1 MRKQLLLMLSL
12 LLYAVGMAAQQPDWG
27 YNPNAYPDEHVIYV
41 GLVDDQGSAVQS
53 FNENTYLGAF
63 IDGEC
68 RGLAKVSQKS
78 VSDTKTIY
86 YFALRVKGS
95 DTDNGK
101 AISFRLSVPGANTS
115 YIYNDL
121 QPAADAVTYTN
132 KKTTGT
138 LSDLFP
144 LKFIQPLYYAFT
156 QETVSVKVG
165 EQLNLLDY
173 ITFEPANAN
182 IPELNWNM
190 YDESWR
196 ENVNIEG
203 NKLTA
208 IKSTGKYGAVG
219 IFPKLWDMKN
229 TGDHTS
235 INVRVIQ
242 PATSIELRDEYKNG
256 ITVNLGDTAA
266 LNTVLRSGYTT
277 SPADCNEELTWKSS
291 DETALLPMIGSDIG
305 KFNPVKA
312 GTYTMTLS
320 GENAS
325 VDLKVTVIKPVE
337 YINPVGTVKVI
348 KMYVG
353 ENLLDILPSGYKVMP
368 EDAADRSVRYE
379 VNQSYSDQGVY
390 EDGDGA
396 YKYTDIFGNLYF
408 NEGDEMIAL
417 KSGRVRVT
425 IRSVQNPQASCEY
438 EVIVKD
444 GPTSITFKQEEM
456 TFLLPI
462 KDTDKSDISEDIRNN
477 IIMTPS
483 WPKYDENESY
493 DKRSTLL
500 YIQFV
505 KDVTS
510 DTEVITLDYDFTEDK
525 LSASIVNAGRGSV
538 GVIYLS
544 ERTVASEEGLKNEE
558 VEIMKKFSVVVMESL
573 KGFNVDNYVEMVSTE
588 TRDFVLTPDPVG
600 AEVDPSR
607 VEVTITPNSYLPE
620 EWKSMVE
627 IVPTD
632 ESKLNYTIIP
642 HSVGR
647 ATISVKLDGV
657 EVATSNVLIGQRYMQ
672 KAGWKWTS
680 FYAGGV
686 RWNSPEYELGN
697 VVEEIRSEDALLHN
711 DPEYGY
717 FGDLNSLGTGTCYKI
732 KVKEEEPGL
741 LDLRI
746 MYTGAYEDMQTHRQI
761 VPMWNWLGN
770 PYQYDHDINSVFST
784 EDSNAN
790 NFNVGDRIVSK
801 DDGFAEY
808 NGEKWTGTL
817 ITLHAG
823 LGYMYFNAGSENVD
837 MEYQRESLMPQGT
850 PVMNAPQHKQ
860 SVWTYNSAPFADNMT
875 IVADLGNDYS
885 AERFTVGAFVGD
897 ECRGEGEMI
906 DGKCFITVHAD
917 KGETIS
923 FKLHDAVSGEM
934 RTINEQMPFA
944 KMAGSLRAPQ
954 RLTVGGIVT
963 GITSADIASSGIA
976 IVDGQITV
984 QGMDVADIIVCN
996 ASGAVVSTGETTV
1009 AGLPSGVYV
1018 VKVKTKDG
1026 KTVTKKLVK

>member
-1 MRKQLLLMLSL
+1 MLSL

-41 GLVDDQGSAVQS
+41 GLVDDKGSAVQS
-53 FNENTYLGAF
+53 FNANTYLGAF

-68 RGLAKVSQKS
+68 RGIAEVSQKS

-101 AISFRLSVPGANTS
+101 AISFRLSIPGTNMS

-121 QPAADAVTYTN
+121 KPAANAVTYTN

-138 LSDLFP
+138 LSALYP
-144 LKFIQPLYYAFT
+144 LTFIQSWVCGYT
-156 QETVSVKVG
+156 QTFVSVKVG
-165 EQLNLLDY
+165 EEINLLDY
-173 ITFEPANAN
+173 LKFTPENAN
-182 IPELNWNM
+182 IPELIWGINRNH
-190 YDESWR
+190 R
-196 ENVNIEG
+196 EYVTITG
-203 NKLTA
+203 NTLKAL
-208 IKSTGKYGAVG
+208 KSTKFVGAATVSA
-219 IFPKLWDMKN
+219 KLKDFTFSSENQSLKI
-229 TGDHTS
+229 T
-235 INVRVIQ
+235 VIQ
-242 PATSIELRDEYKNG
+242 PATSIELLDEYKNG
-256 ITVNLGDTAA
+256 ITVNLGDTSV
-266 LNTVLRSGYTT
+266 LNTVLHKCFNIL
-277 SPADCNEELTWKSS
+277 PEDCNEKMWWKSN
-291 DETALLPMIGSDIG
+291 DETAIRPMEGNDIG
-305 KFNPVKA
+305 KFEPVKT
-312 GTYTMTLS
+312 GTYTMTLG
-320 GENAS
+320 GEKAS

-337 YINPVGTVKVI
+337 YIEMVGSVKTI
-348 KMYVG
+348 KMFVG
-353 ENLLDILPSGYKVMP
+353 ENLLNILPSGYKVMP
-368 EDAADRSVRYE
+368 EDATDRSVHYE
-379 VNQSYSDQGVY
+379 VNQSFSDQGVY

-396 YKYTDIFGNLYF
+396 YKYTDIFGDLYF
-408 NEGDEMIAL
+408 NECDEMIAL
-417 KSGRVRVT
+417 KPGRVRVT
-425 IRSVQNPQASCEY
+425 INSTQNSRAYCEY
-438 EVIVKD
+438 EVIVKR
-444 GPTSITFKQEEM
+444 GPTNITFKQEEM
-456 TFLLPI
+456 TFLMPR
-462 KDTDKSDISEDIRNN
+462 KDTDKWDISEDIRNN

-483 WPKYDENESY
+483 WPKYEEYESY
-493 DKRSTLL
+493 DIAQSNLDISSLTDA
-500 YIQFV
+500 V
-505 KDVTS
+505 KLS
-510 DTEVITLDYDFTEDK
+510 YDFKKDII
-525 LSASIVNAGRGSV
+525 SASIVKV
-538 GVIYLS
+538 GEGWIDISYSS
-544 ERTVASEEGLKNEE
+544 ERTIATEEGLQNDEYR
-558 VEIMKKFSVVVMESL
+558 ISNHFNITILESL
-573 KGFNVDNYVEMVSTE
+573 KGFKVDEYVEMVSTE
-588 TRDFVLTPDPVG
+588 TRDFVLTPDPVD

-607 VEVTITPNSYLPE
+607 VEVTIVDASVPE
-620 EWKSMVE
+620 MWKSIVE

-632 ESKLNYTIIP
+632 ETMLNYTIRP

-657 EVATSNVLIGQRYMQ
+657 EVATSYVGIGQRYMQ

-680 FYAGGV
+680 LYSGGV
-686 RWNSPEYELGN
+686 SWNSPEYELGN

-717 FGDLNSLGTGTCYKI
+717 FGDLNRLEPGTCYKI

-741 LDLRI
+741 LNLRI
-746 MYTGAYEDMQTHRQI
+746 YPGGYEDMRPYRQI

-784 EDSNAN
+784 EDANAN
-790 NFNVGDRIVSK
+790 KFNVGDRIVSK
-801 DDGFAEY
+801 DNGFAEY

-817 ITLHAG
+817 TTLHAG
-823 LGYMYFNAGSENVD
+823 LGYMYFNAASDTIN
-837 MEYQRESLMPQGT
+837 MELKYEWNMPQGT

-963 GITSADIASSGIA
+963 GITAADIASSGIA
-976 IVDGQITV
+976 VVDGQITV
-984 QGMDVADIIVCN
+984 QGMDVADVIVCN

>member
-1 MRKQLLLMLSL
+1 
-12 LLYAVGMAAQQPDWG
+12 MAAQQPDWG

-41 GLVDDQGSAVQS
+41 GLTEGSLDNCGQKELP
-53 FNENTYLGAF
+53 ENTYLGAF

-68 RGLAKVSQKS
+68 RGLAKVQKKSLS
-78 VSDTKTIY
+78 VALTIN
-86 YFALRVKGS
+86 YFPLRVKG
-95 DTDNGK
+95 DTNDEGK
-101 AISFRLSVPGANTS
+101 AISFRLLYPGGQLS
-115 YIYNDL
+115 YVYDL

-144 LKFIQPLYYAFT
+144 LKFIQPLYYGFT

-165 EQLNLLDY
+165 EQINLLDY

-190 YDESWR
+190 YEES
-196 ENVNIEG
+196 ENVIIEG

-208 IKSTGKYGAVG
+208 IKSTGKYGSVG
-219 IFPKLWDMKN
+219 VFPKLWDMKN
-229 TGDHTS
+229 TGQYSD
-235 INVRVIQ
+235 INIRVIQ

-277 SPADCNEELTWKSS
+277 APADCNEELTWKSS
-291 DETALLPMIGSDIG
+291 DETAILPMIGSDIG
-305 KFNPVKA
+305 KFNPVKT

-337 YINPVGTVKVI
+337 YINPVGRVKEI
-348 KMYVG
+348 KMYIG
-353 ENLLDILPSGYKVMP
+353 DNLLSILPSGYKVMP
-368 EDAADRSVRYE
+368 EDATDRSVHYE
-379 VNQSYSDQGVY
+379 VLPSYNKNQEFKYNEIL
-390 EDGDGA
+390 EDNGSEG
-396 YKYTDIFGNLYF
+396 IFARKPGRAR
-408 NEGDEMIAL
+408 IAII
-417 KSGRVRVT
+417 SN
-425 IRSVQNPQASCEY
+425 QNPQASCTY

-444 GPTSITFKQEEM
+444 GPTNITFKQEEM
-456 TFLLPI
+456 TFLMPI
-462 KDTDKSDISEDIRNN
+462 KDTDKWDISEDIRNN

-483 WPKYDENESY
+483 WPKYEEYESY
-493 DKRSTLL
+493 DIAQSNLDISSLTDAVKL
-500 YIQFV
+500 Y
-505 KDVTS
+505 
-510 DTEVITLDYDFTEDK
+510 YDFKKDS
-525 LSASIVNAGRGSV
+525 LSASVVKV
-538 GVIYLS
+538 GEGWIDISYSS
-544 ERTVASEEGLKNEE
+544 ERTIATEEGLRNDEY
-558 VEIMKKFSVVVMESL
+558 EISNHFHVTILESL
-573 KGFNVDNYVEMVSTE
+573 KGFKVDGYVDMVSTE

-607 VEVTITPNSYLPE
+607 VEVTITPNTYVSE
-620 EWKSMVE
+620 EWKSIVE
-627 IVPTD
+627 IEPTD
-632 ESKLNYTIIP
+632 ETMLNYTIKP

-647 ATISVKLDGV
+647 ATISVKLDGE
-657 EVATSNVLIGQRYMQ
+657 EVATSYVSIGQRYMQ

-680 FYAGGV
+680 FYGGGV

-717 FGDLNSLGTGTCYKI
+717 FGDIYSLETGECYKI

-746 MYTGAYEDMQTHRQI
+746 MYTGGYEDMRTHRQI

-784 EDSNAN
+784 EDAYAN
-790 NFNVGDRIVSK
+790 KFNVGDRIVSK

-817 ITLHAG
+817 TTLRAG
-823 LGYMYFNAGSENVD
+823 LGYMYFNAASDTID
-837 MEYQRESLMPQGT
+837 MEYLHEGSMPQGT

-885 AERFTVGAFVGD
+885 AERFTVGAFVGE

-906 DGKCFITVHAD
+906 EGKCFITVHAD

-923 FKLHDAVSGEM
+923 FKLYDAVSGEM
-934 RTINEQMPFA
+934 RTINEQLPFA
-944 KMAGSLRAPQ
+944 KMAGSFRTPQ
-954 RLTVGGIVT
+954 RMTVGGIVT
-963 GITSADIASSGIA
+963 GITAADIASSGIA

-984 QGMDVADIIVCN
+984 QGMDVADVIVCN

-1009 AGLPSGVYV
+1009 TGLPSGVYV

>member
-1 MRKQLLLMLSL
+1 MLSL

-27 YNPNAYPDEHVIYV
+27 YNPNAYPDEHVIFV
-41 GLVDDQGSAVQS
+41 GLVDDQGNAVQS
-53 FNENTYLGAF
+53 FNDNTYLGAF
-63 IDGEC
+63 IEGEC
-68 RGLAKVSQKS
+68 RGLAKVSRYS
-78 VSDTKTIY
+78 VSDTQTIY
-86 YFALRVKGS
+86 YFALRVKGTN
-95 DTDNGK
+95 TDNGK
-101 AISFRLSVPGANTS
+101 AITYRLSVGGNQS
-115 YIYNDL
+115 FVFNDL
-121 QPAADAVTYTN
+121 KPAANAVTYTN
-132 KKTTGT
+132 NGTTGK
-138 LSDLFP
+138 LSALYQ
-144 LKFIQPLYYAFT
+144 LTFIRPGYYSIVQP
-156 QETVSVKVG
+156 EVNVKVG
-165 EQLNLLDY
+165 AEFNLLDH

-182 IPELNWNM
+182 IPEMNWTM
-190 YDESWR
+190 GQGEK
-196 ENVNIEG
+196 ENEYASIKG
-203 NKLTA
+203 NTFKAL
-208 IKSTGKYGAVG
+208 KSTGKYIWVSVSPNLLG
-219 IFPKLWDMKN
+219 MKP
-229 TGDHTS
+229 TGQYTG
-235 INVRVIQ
+235 VRVRIIQ

-277 SPADCNEELTWKSS
+277 APADCNEELTWKSS
-291 DETALLPMIGSDIG
+291 DETAILPMIGSDIG
-305 KFNPVKA
+305 KFNPVKT

-337 YINPVGTVKVI
+337 YINPVGRVKEI
-348 KMYVG
+348 KMYIG
-353 ENLLDILPSGYKVMP
+353 DNLLSILPSGYKVMP
-368 EDAADRSVRYE
+368 EDATDRSVRYE
-379 VNQSYSDQGVY
+379 VLPSYNQDQEFKY
-390 EDGDGA
+390 NEILEDNGSEG
-396 YKYTDIFGNLYF
+396 IFARKPGRAR
-408 NEGDEMIAL
+408 IAII
-417 KSGRVRVT
+417 SN
-425 IRSVQNPQASCEY
+425 QNPQASCTY

-444 GPTSITFKQEEM
+444 GPTNITFKQEEM
-456 TFLLPI
+456 TFLMPI
-462 KDTDKSDISEDIRNN
+462 KDTDKWDISEDIRNN

-483 WPKYDENESY
+483 WPKYEEYESY
-493 DKRSTLL
+493 DIAQSNLDISSLTDA
-500 YIQFV
+500 V
-505 KDVTS
+505 KLS
-510 DTEVITLDYDFTEDK
+510 YDFKKDII
-525 LSASIVNAGRGSV
+525 SASVVKV
-538 GVIYLS
+538 GEGWIDISYSS
-544 ERTVASEEGLKNEE
+544 ERTIATEEGLRNDEY
-558 VEIMKKFSVVVMESL
+558 EISNHFHVTIMESL
-573 KGFNVDNYVEMVSTE
+573 KGFKVDGYVEMVSTE

-607 VEVTITPNSYLPE
+607 VEVTITPDSYVSE
-620 EWKSMVE
+620 EWKSIVE

-632 ESKLNYTIIP
+632 ENKLNYTIRP

-647 ATISVKLDGV
+647 AIISVKLDGE
-657 EVATSNVLIGQRYMQ
+657 EVASSNVLIGQRYMQ
-672 KAGWKWTS
+672 KAGWKWAS
-680 FYAGGV
+680 LYGGDV
-686 RWNSPEYELGN
+686 SWNSPEYELGN

-717 FGDLNSLGTGTCYKI
+717 FGDINRLESGTCYKI

-746 MYTGAYEDMQTHRQI
+746 MYTGAYEDMRTHRQI

-784 EDSNAN
+784 EDANAN
-790 NFNVGDRIVSK
+790 KFNVGDRIVSK

-817 ITLHAG
+817 TTLRAG

-837 MEYQRESLMPQGT
+837 MEYLREGSMPQGT

-1009 AGLPSGVYV
+1009 TGLPSGVYV

>member
-1 MRKQLLLMLSL
+1 
-12 LLYAVGMAAQQPDWG
+12 MAAQQPDWG

-41 GLVDDQGSAVQS
+41 GLVDDKGSAVQS
-53 FNENTYLGAF
+53 FNANTYLGAF

-68 RGLAKVSQKS
+68 RGIAEVSQKS

-101 AISFRLSVPGANTS
+101 AISFRLSIPGTNMS

-121 QPAADAVTYTN
+121 KPAANAVTYTN
-132 KKTTGT
+132 KETTGT
-138 LSDLFP
+138 LSALYP
-144 LKFIQPLYYAFT
+144 LTFIQSWVCGYT
-156 QETVSVKVG
+156 QTFVSVKVG
-165 EQLNLLDY
+165 EEINLLDY
-173 ITFEPANAN
+173 LKFTPENAN
-182 IPELNWNM
+182 IPELIWGINRNH
-190 YDESWR
+190 R
-196 ENVNIEG
+196 EYVTITG
-203 NKLTA
+203 NTLKAL
-208 IKSTGKYGAVG
+208 KSTKFVGAATVSA
-219 IFPKLWDMKN
+219 KLKDFTFSSENQSLKI
-229 TGDHTS
+229 T
-235 INVRVIQ
+235 VIQ
-242 PATSIELRDEYKNG
+242 PATSIELLDEYKNG
-256 ITVNLGDTAA
+256 ITVNLGDTSV
-266 LNTVLRSGYTT
+266 LNTVLHKCFNIL
-277 SPADCNEELTWKSS
+277 PEDCNEKMWWKSN
-291 DETALLPMIGSDIG
+291 DETAIRPMEGNDIG
-305 KFNPVKA
+305 KFEPVKT
-312 GTYTMTLS
+312 GTYTMTLG
-320 GENAS
+320 GEKAS

-337 YINPVGTVKVI
+337 YIEMVGSVKTI
-348 KMYVG
+348 KMFVG
-353 ENLLDILPSGYKVMP
+353 ENLLNILPFGYKVMP
-368 EDAADRSVRYE
+368 EDATDRSVHYE
-379 VNQSYSDQGVY
+379 VNQSFSDQGVY

-396 YKYTDIFGNLYF
+396 YKYTDIFGDLYF

-417 KSGRVRVT
+417 KPGRVRVT
-425 IRSVQNPQASCEY
+425 INSTQNSRAYCEY
-438 EVIVKD
+438 EVIVKR
-444 GPTSITFKQEEM
+444 GPTNITFKQEEM
-456 TFLLPI
+456 TFLMPR
-462 KDTDKSDISEDIRNN
+462 KDTDKWDISEDIRNN

-483 WPKYDENESY
+483 WPKYDEYEEYDIAES
-493 DKRSTLL
+493 DLDIRSYTKAVKL
-500 YIQFV
+500 YYNF
-505 KDVTS
+505 
-510 DTEVITLDYDFTEDK
+510 EEDS
-525 LSASIVNAGRGSV
+525 LSASIDSIGGGRINVS
-538 GVIYLS
+538 YSS
-544 ERTVASEEGLKNEE
+544 ERTIATEEGLQNDEYR
-558 VEIMKKFSVVVMESL
+558 ISNDFNITILESL
-573 KGFNVDNYVEMVSTE
+573 KGFKVDGYVEMVSTE
-588 TRDFVLTPDPVG
+588 TRDFVLTPDHVD

-607 VEVTITPNSYLPE
+607 VEVTIEDASVPE
-620 EWKSMVE
+620 MWKSIVD

-632 ESKLNYTIIP
+632 ETMLNYTIKP

-657 EVATSNVLIGQRYMQ
+657 EVATSYVGIGQRYMQ

-680 FYAGGV
+680 LYSGGV
-686 RWNSPEYELGN
+686 SWNSPEYELGD

-717 FGDLNSLGTGTCYKI
+717 FGDLNRLEPGECYKI

-741 LDLRI
+741 LNLRI
-746 MYTGAYEDMQTHRQI
+746 YPGGYEDMRPYRQI

-784 EDSNAN
+784 EDANAN
-790 NFNVGDRIVSK
+790 KFNVGDRIVSK
-801 DDGFAEY
+801 DNGFAEY

-817 ITLHAG
+817 TTLHAG
-823 LGYMYFNAGSENVD
+823 LGYMYFNAASDTIN
-837 MEYQRESLMPQGT
+837 MELKYEWNMPQGT

-963 GITSADIASSGIA
+963 GITAADIASSGIA

-984 QGMDVADIIVCN
+984 QGMDVADVIVCN

-1009 AGLPSGVYV
+1009 TGLPSGVYV

>member
-1 MRKQLLLMLSL
+1 MLSL

-41 GLVDDQGSAVQS
+41 GLVDDKGSAVQS
-53 FNENTYLGAF
+53 FNANTYLGAF

-68 RGLAKVSQKS
+68 RGIAEVSQKS

-101 AISFRLSVPGANTS
+101 AISFRLSIPGANMS

-121 QPAADAVTYTN
+121 KPAANAVTYTN
-132 KKTTGT
+132 NGTTGK
-138 LSDLFP
+138 LSALYT
-144 LKFIQPLYYAFT
+144 LKFIRPYYYSIVQP
-156 QETVSVKVG
+156 EVSVKVG
-165 EQLNLLDY
+165 AEFNLLDH

-182 IPELNWNM
+182 IPEMNWTM
-190 YDESWR
+190 GQGEK
-196 ENVNIEG
+196 ENEYASIKG
-203 NKLTA
+203 NTFKAL
-208 IKSTGKYGAVG
+208 KSTGKYGSVS
-219 IFPKLWDMKN
+219 ISPKLWDMKP
-229 TGDHTS
+229 TGQYT
-235 INVRVIQ
+235 NVRVRVIQ

-305 KFNPVKA
+305 KFNPVKT
-312 GTYTMTLS
+312 GTYTMTLG
-320 GENAS
+320 GEKAS

-337 YINPVGTVKVI
+337 YITPVGRVKEI
-348 KMYVG
+348 KMYIG
-353 ENLLDILPSGYKVMP
+353 DNLLDILPSGYKVMP
-368 EDAADRSVRYE
+368 EDATDRSVRYE
-379 VNQSYSDQGVY
+379 VLPSYNQDQEFKY
-390 EDGDGA
+390 NEILEDNGSEG
-396 YKYTDIFGNLYF
+396 IFARKPGRAR
-408 NEGDEMIAL
+408 IAII
-417 KSGRVRVT
+417 SN
-425 IRSVQNPQASCEY
+425 QNPQASCTY

-444 GPTSITFKQEEM
+444 GPTNITFKQEEM
-456 TFLLPI
+456 TFLMPI
-462 KDTDKSDISEDIRNN
+462 KDTDKWDISEDIRNN

-483 WPKYDENESY
+483 WPKYEEYESY
-493 DKRSTLL
+493 DIAQSNLDISSLTDAVKL
-500 YIQFV
+500 Y
-505 KDVTS
+505 
-510 DTEVITLDYDFTEDK
+510 YDFKKDS
-525 LSASIVNAGRGSV
+525 LSASIVKV
-538 GVIYLS
+538 GEGWIDISYSS
-544 ERTVASEEGLKNEE
+544 ERTIATEEGLQNDEYR
-558 VEIMKKFSVVVMESL
+558 ISNHFNITILESL
-573 KGFNVDNYVEMVSTE
+573 KGFKVDEYVEMVSTE
-588 TRDFVLTPDPVG
+588 TRDFVLTPDPVD

-607 VEVTITPNSYLPE
+607 VEVTITPDSYVPE
-620 EWKSMVE
+620 EWKSIVE

-632 ESKLNYTIIP
+632 DTMLNYTIRP

-657 EVATSNVLIGQRYMQ
+657 EVATSYVSIGQRYMQ

-686 RWNSPEYELGN
+686 SWNSPEIELGN
-697 VVEEIRSEDALLHN
+697 VVEEIRSEDALLYN

-717 FGDLNSLGTGTCYKI
+717 FGDINRLESGTCYKI

-746 MYTGAYEDMQTHRQI
+746 MYTGAYEDMRTHRQI

-784 EDSNAN
+784 EDANAN
-790 NFNVGDRIVSK
+790 KFNVGDRIVSK
-801 DDGFAEY
+801 DNGFAEY

-817 ITLHAG
+817 TTLHAG

-885 AERFTVGAFVGD
+885 AERFTVGAFVGE

-963 GITSADIASSGIA
+963 GITAADIASSGIA
-976 IVDGQITV
+976 VVDGQITV
-984 QGMDVADIIVCN
+984 QGMDVADVIVCN

>member
-1 MRKQLLLMLSL
+1 
-12 LLYAVGMAAQQPDWG
+12 MAAQQPDWG

-53 FNENTYLGAF
+53 FNDNTYLGAF

-68 RGLAKVSQKS
+68 RGLAKVSRYS
-78 VSDTKTIY
+78 VSDTQTIY
-86 YFALRVKGS
+86 YFALRVKGTN
-95 DTDNGK
+95 TDNGK
-101 AISFRLSVPGANTS
+101 AISYRLSEGGNHSFVF
-115 YIYNDL
+115 NDL
-121 QPAADAVTYTN
+121 KPAANAVTYTN
-132 KKTTGT
+132 NGTTGK
-138 LSDLFP
+138 LSALYQ
-144 LKFIQPLYYAFT
+144 LTFIRPGYYSIVQP
-156 QETVSVKVG
+156 EVSVKVG
-165 EQLNLLDY
+165 AEFNLLDH

-182 IPELNWNM
+182 IPELNWTM
-190 YDESWR
+190 GQGEK
-196 ENVNIEG
+196 ENEYASIKG
-203 NKLTA
+203 NTFKAL
-208 IKSTGKYGAVG
+208 KSTGKYSWVNVSPNLLG
-219 IFPKLWDMKN
+219 MKP
-229 TGDHTS
+229 TGQYTKVS
-235 INVRVIQ
+235 VRVIQ

-277 SPADCNEELTWKSS
+277 APADCNEELTWKSS
-291 DETALLPMIGSDIG
+291 DETAIRPMTSESDLG

-337 YINPVGTVKVI
+337 NI
-348 KMYVG
+348 KMVGSVKTIKMFLG
-353 ENLLDILPSGYKVMP
+353 ENLLDILPAGYKVMP
-368 EDAADRSVRYE
+368 EDATDRSVHYE
-379 VNQSYSDQGVY
+379 VNQGYYQGVH
-390 EDGDGA
+390 EDVDGT
-396 YKYTDIFGNLYF
+396 YKYTDIFGDEYF

-417 KSGRVRVT
+417 KPGRVRVT

-438 EVIVKD
+438 EVIVKR
-444 GPTSITFKQEEM
+444 GPTNITFKQEEM
-456 TFLLPI
+456 TFLMPR
-462 KDTDKSDISEDIRNN
+462 KDTDKWDISEDIRNN

-483 WPKYDENESY
+483 WPKYDEYEEY
-493 DKRSTLL
+493 DIAQSDLDILSFTKAVNL
-500 YIQFV
+500 Y
-505 KDVTS
+505 
-510 DTEVITLDYDFTEDK
+510 YDFKNDI
-525 LSASIVNAGRGSV
+525 LSASIDSIGQGWIDVS
-538 GVIYLS
+538 YSS
-544 ERTVASEEGLKNEE
+544 ERTIATETGLQNDKYRISNHFN
-558 VEIMKKFSVVVMESL
+558 ITILESL
-573 KGFNVDNYVEMVSTE
+573 KGFKVDEYVEMVSTE
-588 TRDFVLTPDPVG
+588 TRDFVLTPDPVD

-607 VEVTITPNSYLPE
+607 VEVTIVDANVPE
-620 EWKSMVE
+620 MWKSIVE
-627 IVPTD
+627 IEPTD
-632 ESKLNYTIIP
+632 ETKLNYTINP
-642 HSVGR
+642 RSVGT
-647 ATISVKLDGV
+647 ATISVKLDGE
-657 EVATSNVLIGQRYMQ
+657 EVATSFVRIGQRYMQ

-686 RWNSPEYELGN
+686 SWNSPEYELGN

-717 FGDLNSLGTGTCYKI
+717 FGDINRLESGTCYKI

-746 MYTGAYEDMQTHRQI
+746 MYTGAYEDMRTHRQI

-784 EDSNAN
+784 EDTYAN
-790 NFNVGDRIVSK
+790 KFNVGDRIVSK

-817 ITLHAG
+817 TTLRAG
-823 LGYMYFNAGSENVD
+823 LGYMYFNAASDTID
-837 MEYQRESLMPQGT
+837 MEYQREGRMPQGT

-963 GITSADIASSGIA
+963 GITAADIASSGIA
-976 IVDGQITV
+976 VVDGQITV
-984 QGMDVADIIVCN
+984 QGMDVADVIVCN

-1009 AGLPSGVYV
+1009 TGLPSGVYV

>member
-1 MRKQLLLMLSL
+1 
-12 LLYAVGMAAQQPDWG
+12 MAAQQPDWG

-41 GLVDDQGSAVQS
+41 GLTEGSLDNCGQKELP
-53 FNENTYLGAF
+53 ENTYLGAF

-68 RGLAKVSQKS
+68 RGLAKVQKKSLS
-78 VSDTKTIY
+78 VALTIN
-86 YFALRVKGS
+86 YFPLRVKG
-95 DTDNGK
+95 DTNDEGK
-101 AISFRLSVPGANTS
+101 AISFRLLYPGGQLS
-115 YIYNDL
+115 YVYDL

-144 LKFIQPLYYAFT
+144 LKFIQPLYYGFT

-165 EQLNLLDY
+165 EQINLLDY

-190 YDESWR
+190 YEES
-196 ENVNIEG
+196 ENVIIEG

-208 IKSTGKYGAVG
+208 IKSTGKYGSVG
-219 IFPKLWDMKN
+219 VFPKLWDMKN
-229 TGDHTS
+229 TGQYSD
-235 INVRVIQ
+235 INIRVIQ

-337 YINPVGTVKVI
+337 YIKMVGSVKTI
-348 KMYVG
+348 KMFLG

-368 EDAADRSVRYE
+368 EDATDRSVHYE
-379 VNQSYSDQGVY
+379 VNQSFSDQGVY

-396 YKYTDIFGNLYF
+396 YEYTDIFGDEYF

-417 KSGRVRVT
+417 KPGRVRVT
-425 IRSVQNPQASCEY
+425 IRSVQNPQASCTY

-444 GPTSITFKQEEM
+444 GPTNITFKQEEM
-456 TFLLPI
+456 TFLMPR
-462 KDTDKSDISEDIRNN
+462 KDTDKWDISEDIRNN

-483 WPKYDENESY
+483 WPKYDEYEEYDIAES
-493 DKRSTLL
+493 DLDIRSYTKAVKL
-500 YIQFV
+500 YYNFEEN
-505 KDVTS
+505 S
-510 DTEVITLDYDFTEDK
+510 
-525 LSASIVNAGRGSV
+525 LSASIDSIGGGRINVS
-538 GVIYLS
+538 YSS
-544 ERTVASEEGLKNEE
+544 ERTIATEEGLQNDEYR
-558 VEIMKKFSVVVMESL
+558 ISNHFNITILESL
-573 KGFNVDNYVEMVSTE
+573 KGFKVDGYVEMVSTE
-588 TRDFVLTPDPVG
+588 TRDFVLTPDPVD

-607 VEVTITPNSYLPE
+607 VEVTITPDSYVPE

-632 ESKLNYTIIP
+632 ETKLNYTILP

-657 EVATSNVLIGQRYMQ
+657 EVATSHVGIGQRYMQ

-680 FYAGGV
+680 FYSGGV
-686 RWNSPEYELGN
+686 SWNSPEYELGD

-717 FGDLNSLGTGTCYKI
+717 FGDLNRLEPGTCYKI

-741 LDLRI
+741 LNLRI
-746 MYTGAYEDMQTHRQI
+746 YPGGYEDMRPYRQI

-770 PYQYDHDINSVFST
+770 PYQYDHDINSVFFT
-784 EDSNAN
+784 EDANAN
-790 NFNVGDRIVSK
+790 KFNVGDRIVSK
-801 DDGFAEY
+801 DNGFAEY

-817 ITLHAG
+817 TTLHAG
-823 LGYMYFNAGSENVD
+823 LGYMYFNAASDTIN
-837 MEYQRESLMPQGT
+837 MELKYEWNMPQGT

-1009 AGLPSGVYV
+1009 TGLPSGVYV

>member
-1 MRKQLLLMLSL
+1 MLSL

-53 FNENTYLGAF
+53 FNDNTYLGAF
-63 IDGEC
+63 IEGEC
-68 RGLAKVSQKS
+68 RGLAKVSRYS
-78 VSDTKTIY
+78 VSDTQTIY
-86 YFALRVKGS
+86 YFALRVKGTN
-95 DTDNGK
+95 TDNGK
-101 AISFRLSVPGANTS
+101 AISYRLSVGGNQS
-115 YIYNDL
+115 LVFNDL
-121 QPAADAVTYTN
+121 KPAANAVTYTN
-132 KKTTGT
+132 NGTTGK
-138 LSDLFP
+138 LSALYT
-144 LKFIQPLYYAFT
+144 LKFIRPYFYSIVQP
-156 QETVSVKVG
+156 EVSVKVG
-165 EQLNLLDY
+165 AEFNLLDH

-182 IPELNWNM
+182 IPEMNWTM
-190 YDESWR
+190 GQGEK
-196 ENVNIEG
+196 ENEYASING
-203 NKLTA
+203 NTFKAL
-208 IKSTGKYGAVG
+208 KSTGKYSWVSVS
-219 IFPKLWDMKN
+219 PNLWGMKP
-229 TGDHTS
+229 TGQYTKVS
-235 INVRVIQ
+235 VRVIQ

-277 SPADCNEELTWKSS
+277 APADCNEELTWKSS
-291 DETALLPMIGSDIG
+291 DETAIRPMTSESDLG
-305 KFNPVKA
+305 KFEPVKT

-337 YINPVGTVKVI
+337 YIKMVGSVKTI
-348 KMYVG
+348 KMFVG
-353 ENLLDILPSGYKVMP
+353 ENLLNILPSGYKVMP
-368 EDAADRSVRYE
+368 EDATDRSVHYE
-379 VNQSYSDQGVY
+379 VNQSFSDQGVY

-396 YKYTDIFGNLYF
+396 YKYTDIFGDIHF
-408 NEGDEMIAL
+408 NEGAEMVAL
-417 KSGRVRVT
+417 KPGRVRVV
-425 IRSVQNPQASCEY
+425 IRSVQNPQMGCEY
-438 EVIVKD
+438 EVIVKR
-444 GPTSITFKQEEM
+444 GPTNITFKQEEM
-456 TFLLPI
+456 TFLMPR
-462 KDTDKSDISEDIRNN
+462 KDTDKWDISEDIRNN

-483 WPKYDENESY
+483 WPKYEEYESY
-493 DKRSTLL
+493 DIAQSNLDISSLTDAVKL
-500 YIQFV
+500 Y
-505 KDVTS
+505 
-510 DTEVITLDYDFTEDK
+510 YDFKKDS
-525 LSASIVNAGRGSV
+525 LSASVVKV
-538 GVIYLS
+538 GEGWIDISYSS
-544 ERTVASEEGLKNEE
+544 ERTIATEEGLRNDEY
-558 VEIMKKFSVVVMESL
+558 EISNHFHVTIMESL
-573 KGFNVDNYVEMVSTE
+573 KGFKVDGYVDMVSTE
-588 TRDFVLTPDPVG
+588 TRDFVLTPDPVD

-607 VEVTITPNSYLPE
+607 VEVTITPDSYVSE
-620 EWKSMVE
+620 EWKSIVE

-632 ESKLNYTIIP
+632 ETMLNYTIRP

-657 EVATSNVLIGQRYMQ
+657 EVATSHVGIGQRYMQ
-672 KAGWKWTS
+672 KAGWKWAS
-680 FYAGGV
+680 LYGGGV

-717 FGDLNSLGTGTCYKI
+717 FGDIYSLETGTCYKI

-746 MYTGAYEDMQTHRQI
+746 MYTGAYEDMRTHRQI

-784 EDSNAN
+784 EDTYAN

-817 ITLHAG
+817 TTLHAG
-823 LGYMYFNAGSENVD
+823 LGYMYFNAASDTID
-837 MEYQRESLMPQGT
+837 MEYQREGRMPQGT

-963 GITSADIASSGIA
+963 GITAADIASSGIA
-976 IVDGQITV
+976 VVDGQITV

-1009 AGLPSGVYV
+1009 TGLPSGVYV

>member
-1 MRKQLLLMLSL
+1 MLSL

-53 FNENTYLGAF
+53 FNDNTYLGAF

-68 RGLAKVSQKS
+68 RGLAKVSRYS
-78 VSDTKTIY
+78 VSDTQTIY
-86 YFALRVKGS
+86 YFALRVKGTN
-95 DTDNGK
+95 TDNGK
-101 AISFRLSVPGANTS
+101 AISYRLSVGGNHS
-115 YIYNDL
+115 FVFNDL
-121 QPAADAVTYTN
+121 KPAANAVTYTN
-132 KKTTGT
+132 NGTTGK
-138 LSDLFP
+138 LSALYQ
-144 LKFIQPLYYAFT
+144 LTFIRPGYYSIVQP
-156 QETVSVKVG
+156 EVRVKVG
-165 EQLNLLDY
+165 AEFNLLDY

-182 IPELNWNM
+182 IPEMDWTM
-190 YDESWR
+190 GQGEK
-196 ENVNIEG
+196 ENEYASIKG
-203 NKLTA
+203 NTFKAL
-208 IKSTGKYGAVG
+208 KSTGKYSWVSVSPNLLGMKPTGQYTAV
-219 IFPKLWDMKN
+219 
-229 TGDHTS
+229 S
-235 INVRVIQ
+235 VRVIQ

-277 SPADCNEELTWKSS
+277 APADCNEELTWKSS
-291 DETALLPMIGSDIG
+291 DETAIRPMEGNDIG
-305 KFNPVKA
+305 KFNPVKT

-337 YINPVGTVKVI
+337 YINPVGWVKEI
-348 KMYVG
+348 KMYIG
-353 ENLLDILPSGYKVMP
+353 DNLLDILPSGYKVMP
-368 EDAADRSVRYE
+368 EDATDRSVSYE
-379 VNQSYSDQGVY
+379 VLPSYNQDQEFKY
-390 EDGDGA
+390 NEILEDKGSEG
-396 YKYTDIFGNLYF
+396 IFARKPGRAR
-408 NEGDEMIAL
+408 IAII
-417 KSGRVRVT
+417 SN
-425 IRSVQNPQASCEY
+425 QNPQASCTY

-444 GPTSITFKQEEM
+444 GPTNITFKQDEM
-456 TFLLPI
+456 TFLMPI
-462 KDTDKSDISEDIRNN
+462 KDTDKWDISEDIRNN

-483 WPKYDENESY
+483 WPKYEEYESY
-493 DKRSTLL
+493 DIAQSNLDISSLTDAVKL
-500 YIQFV
+500 Y
-505 KDVTS
+505 
-510 DTEVITLDYDFTEDK
+510 YDFKKDS
-525 LSASIVNAGRGSV
+525 LSASVVKV
-538 GVIYLS
+538 GEGWIDISYSS
-544 ERTVASEEGLKNEE
+544 ERTIATEEGLRNDEY
-558 VEIMKKFSVVVMESL
+558 EISNHFHVTIMESL
-573 KGFNVDNYVEMVSTE
+573 KGFKVDGYVEMVSTE
-588 TRDFVLTPDPVG
+588 TRDFVLTPDPVD

-607 VEVTITPNSYLPE
+607 VEVTITPDSYVSE
-620 EWKSMVE
+620 EWKSIVE

-632 ESKLNYTIIP
+632 ENKLNYTIRP

-647 ATISVKLDGV
+647 AIISVKLDGV
-657 EVATSNVLIGQRYMQ
+657 EVATSHVGIGQRYMQ
-672 KAGWKWTS
+672 KAGWKWAS
-680 FYAGGV
+680 LYGGGV

-717 FGDLNSLGTGTCYKI
+717 FGDINRLESGTCYKI

-746 MYTGAYEDMQTHRQI
+746 MYTGAYEDMRTHRQI

-784 EDSNAN
+784 EDAYAN
-790 NFNVGDRIVSK
+790 KFNVGDRIVSK
-801 DDGFAEY
+801 DNGFAEY

-817 ITLHAG
+817 TTLRAG

-875 IVADLGNDYS
+875 IVADLGNEYS

-963 GITSADIASSGIA
+963 GITAADIASSGIA
-976 IVDGQITV
+976 VVDGQITV

>member
-1 MRKQLLLMLSL
+1 
-12 LLYAVGMAAQQPDWG
+12 MAAQQPDWG

-41 GLVDDQGSAVQS
+41 GLTEGSLDNCGQKELP
-53 FNENTYLGAF
+53 ENTYLGAF

-68 RGLAKVSQKS
+68 RGLAKVQKKSLS
-78 VSDTKTIY
+78 VALTIN
-86 YFALRVKGS
+86 YFPLRVKG
-95 DTDNGK
+95 DTNDEGK
-101 AISFRLSVPGANTS
+101 AISFRLLYPGGQLS
-115 YIYNDL
+115 YVYDL

-144 LKFIQPLYYAFT
+144 LKFIQPLYYGFT

-165 EQLNLLDY
+165 EQINLLDY

-190 YDESWR
+190 YEES
-196 ENVNIEG
+196 ENVIIEG

-208 IKSTGKYGAVG
+208 IKSTGKYGSVG
-219 IFPKLWDMKN
+219 VFPKLWDMKN
-229 TGDHTS
+229 TGQYSD
-235 INVRVIQ
+235 INIRVIQ

-277 SPADCNEELTWKSS
+277 APADCNEELTWKSS
-291 DETALLPMIGSDIG
+291 DETAILPMIGSDIG

-337 YINPVGTVKVI
+337 KI
-348 KMYVG
+348 KMVGSVKTIKMFLG

-368 EDAADRSVRYE
+368 EDATDRSVHYE
-379 VNQSYSDQGVY
+379 VNQGYYQGVH
-390 EDGDGA
+390 EDVDGT
-396 YKYTDIFGNLYF
+396 YKYTDIFGDEYF

-417 KSGRVRVT
+417 KPGRVRVT

-438 EVIVKD
+438 EVIVKR
-444 GPTSITFKQEEM
+444 GPTNITFKQEEM
-456 TFLLPI
+456 TFLMPR
-462 KDTDKSDISEDIRNN
+462 KDTDKWDISEDIRNN

-483 WPKYDENESY
+483 WPKYDEYEEY
-493 DKRSTLL
+493 DIAQSNLDILSFTKAVHL
-500 YIQFV
+500 Y
-505 KDVTS
+505 
-510 DTEVITLDYDFTEDK
+510 YDFKNDI
-525 LSASIVNAGRGSV
+525 LSALIDSIGQGWIDVS
-538 GVIYLS
+538 YSS
-544 ERTVASEEGLKNEE
+544 ERTIATETGLQNDEYR
-558 VEIMKKFSVVVMESL
+558 ISNHFNITILESL
-573 KGFNVDNYVEMVSTE
+573 KGFKVDGYVEMVSTE
-588 TRDFVLTPDPVG
+588 TRDFVLTPDPVD

-607 VEVTITPNSYLPE
+607 VEVTITPYTDVPE
-620 EWKSMVE
+620 EWKSIVE

-632 ESKLNYTIIP
+632 ETMLNYTIKP

-657 EVATSNVLIGQRYMQ
+657 EVATSHVGIGQRYMQ

-680 FYAGGV
+680 LYSGGV
-686 RWNSPEYELGN
+686 SWNSPEYELGN

-717 FGDLNSLGTGTCYKI
+717 FGDIYSLEPGECYKI

-741 LDLRI
+741 LNLRI
-746 MYTGAYEDMQTHRQI
+746 YPGGYEDMRPYRQI

-784 EDSNAN
+784 EDANAN
-790 NFNVGDRIVSK
+790 KFNVGDRIVSK
-801 DDGFAEY
+801 DNGFAEY

-817 ITLHAG
+817 TTLHAG
-823 LGYMYFNAGSENVD
+823 LGYMYFNAASDTIN
-837 MEYQRESLMPQGT
+837 MELKYEWNMPQGT

-963 GITSADIASSGIA
+963 GITAADIASSGIA
-976 IVDGQITV
+976 VVDGQITV
-984 QGMDVADIIVCN
+984 QGMDVADVIVCN

-1009 AGLPSGVYV
+1009 TGLPSGVYV

>member
-1 MRKQLLLMLSL
+1 MLSL

-41 GLVDDQGSAVQS
+41 GLTEGSLDNCGQKELP
-53 FNENTYLGAF
+53 ENTYLGAF

-68 RGLAKVSQKS
+68 RGLAKVQKKSLS
-78 VSDTKTIY
+78 VALTIN
-86 YFALRVKGS
+86 YFPLRVKG
-95 DTDNGK
+95 DTNDEGK
-101 AISFRLSVPGANTS
+101 AISFRLLYPGGQLS
-115 YIYNDL
+115 YVYDL

-144 LKFIQPLYYAFT
+144 LKFIQPLYYGFT

-165 EQLNLLDY
+165 EQINLLDY

-190 YDESWR
+190 YEES
-196 ENVNIEG
+196 ENVIIEG

-208 IKSTGKYGAVG
+208 IKSTGKYGSVG
-219 IFPKLWDMKN
+219 VFPKLWDMKN
-229 TGDHTS
+229 TGQYSD
-235 INVRVIQ
+235 INIRVIQ

-277 SPADCNEELTWKSS
+277 APADCNEELTWKSS
-291 DETALLPMIGSDIG
+291 DETAIRPMIGSDIG
-305 KFNPVKA
+305 KFNPVKT

-337 YINPVGTVKVI
+337 YITPVGRVKEI
-348 KMYVG
+348 KMYIG
-353 ENLLDILPSGYKVMP
+353 DNLHSILPSGYKVMP
-368 EDAADRSVRYE
+368 EDATDRSVHYE
-379 VNQSYSDQGVY
+379 VLPSYNQDQEFKY
-390 EDGDGA
+390 NEILEDNGSEG
-396 YKYTDIFGNLYF
+396 IFARKPGRAR
-408 NEGDEMIAL
+408 IAII
-417 KSGRVRVT
+417 SN
-425 IRSVQNPQASCEY
+425 QNPQAACTY

-444 GPTSITFKQEEM
+444 GPTNITFKQDEM
-456 TFLLPI
+456 TFLMPI
-462 KDTDKSDISEDIRNN
+462 KDTDKWDISEDIRNN

-483 WPKYDENESY
+483 WPKYEEYESY
-493 DKRSTLL
+493 DIAQSNLDISSLTDAVKL
-500 YIQFV
+500 Y
-505 KDVTS
+505 
-510 DTEVITLDYDFTEDK
+510 YDFKKDR
-525 LSASIVNAGRGSV
+525 LSASVVKV
-538 GVIYLS
+538 GEGWIDISYSS
-544 ERTVASEEGLKNEE
+544 ERTIATEEGLRNDEY
-558 VEIMKKFSVVVMESL
+558 EISNHFHVTILESL
-573 KGFNVDNYVEMVSTE
+573 KGFKVDEYVEMVSTE
-588 TRDFVLTPDPVG
+588 TRDFVLTPDPVD

-607 VEVTITPNSYLPE
+607 VEVTITPDSYVSE
-620 EWKSMVE
+620 EWKSIVE

-632 ESKLNYTIIP
+632 ETMLNYTIRP

-647 ATISVKLDGV
+647 AIISVKLDGV
-657 EVATSNVLIGQRYMQ
+657 EVASSNVLIGQRYMQ
-672 KAGWKWTS
+672 KAGWKWAS
-680 FYAGGV
+680 LYGGDV
-686 RWNSPEYELGN
+686 SWNSPEYELGN

-717 FGDLNSLGTGTCYKI
+717 FGDINRLESGTCYKI

-746 MYTGAYEDMQTHRQI
+746 MYTGAYEDMRTHRQI

-784 EDSNAN
+784 EDAYAN
-790 NFNVGDRIVSK
+790 KFNVGDRIVSK
-801 DDGFAEY
+801 DNGFAEY

-817 ITLHAG
+817 TTLHAG

-963 GITSADIASSGIA
+963 GITAADIASSGIA
-976 IVDGQITV
+976 VVDGQITV
-984 QGMDVADIIVCN
+984 QGMDVADVIVCN
-996 ASGAVVSTGETTV
+996 ASGAVVSTGETTIT
-1009 AGLPSGVYV
+1009 GLPSGVYV

>member
-1 MRKQLLLMLSL
+1 MLFL

-27 YNPNAYPDEHVIYV
+27 YNPNAYPDEHVIFV
-41 GLVDDQGSAVQS
+41 GLVDDKGSAVQS
-53 FNENTYLGAF
+53 FNDNTYLGAF

-68 RGLAKVSQKS
+68 RGLAKVSRYS
-78 VSDTKTIY
+78 VSDTQTIY
-86 YFALRVKGS
+86 YFALRVKGTN
-95 DTDNGK
+95 TDNGK
-101 AISFRLSVPGANTS
+101 AISYRLSIGGNQSFVF
-115 YIYNDL
+115 NDL
-121 QPAADAVTYTN
+121 KPAANAVTYTN
-132 KKTTGT
+132 NGTTGK
-138 LSDLFP
+138 LSALYQ
-144 LKFIQPLYYAFT
+144 LTFIRPGYYSIVQP
-156 QETVSVKVG
+156 EVSVKVG
-165 EQLNLLDY
+165 AEFNLLDH

-182 IPELNWNM
+182 IPEMNWTM
-190 YDESWR
+190 GQGEK
-196 ENVNIEG
+196 ENEYASIKG
-203 NKLTA
+203 NTFKAL
-208 IKSTGKYGAVG
+208 KSTGKYSWVNVS
-219 IFPKLWDMKN
+219 PNLWGMKP
-229 TGDHTS
+229 TGQYTEVS
-235 INVRVIQ
+235 VRVIQ

-256 ITVNLGDTAA
+256 ITVNLGDTAT

-277 SPADCNEELTWKSS
+277 APADCNEELTWKSS
-291 DETALLPMIGSDIG
+291 DETAIRPMEGNDIG
-305 KFNPVKA
+305 KFNPVKT

-337 YINPVGTVKVI
+337 YINPVGRVKEI
-348 KMYVG
+348 KMYIG
-353 ENLLDILPSGYKVMP
+353 NNLLDILPSGYKVMP
-368 EDAADRSVRYE
+368 EDATDRSVRYE
-379 VNQSYSDQGVY
+379 VLPSYNQDQEFKY
-390 EDGDGA
+390 NEILEDNGSEG
-396 YKYTDIFGNLYF
+396 IFARKPGRAR
-408 NEGDEMIAL
+408 IAII
-417 KSGRVRVT
+417 SN
-425 IRSVQNPQASCEY
+425 QNPQATCTY

-444 GPTSITFKQEEM
+444 GPTNITFKQEEM
-456 TFLLPI
+456 TFLMPI
-462 KDTDKSDISEDIRNN
+462 KDTDKWDISEDIRNN

-483 WPKYDENESY
+483 WPKYEEYESY
-493 DKRSTLL
+493 DIAQSNLDISSLTDA
-500 YIQFV
+500 V
-505 KDVTS
+505 KLS
-510 DTEVITLDYDFTEDK
+510 YDFKKDS
-525 LSASIVNAGRGSV
+525 LSASVVKV
-538 GVIYLS
+538 GEGWIDISYSS
-544 ERTVASEEGLKNEE
+544 ERTIATEEGLRNDEY
-558 VEIMKKFSVVVMESL
+558 EISNHFHVTIMESL
-573 KGFNVDNYVEMVSTE
+573 KGFKVDEYVEMVSTE

-607 VEVTITPNSYLPE
+607 VEVTITPDSYVPE
-620 EWKSMVE
+620 EWKSIVE

-632 ESKLNYTIIP
+632 DTMLNYTILP
-642 HSVGR
+642 HGVGR

-657 EVATSNVLIGQRYMQ
+657 EVASSNVLIGQRYMQ

-686 RWNSPEYELGN
+686 SWNSPEIELGN
-697 VVEEIRSEDALLHN
+697 VVEEIRSEDALLYN

-717 FGDLNSLGTGTCYKI
+717 FGDINRLEYGTCYKI

-746 MYTGAYEDMQTHRQI
+746 MYTGAYEDMRTHRQI

-770 PYQYDHDINSVFST
+770 PYQYDYDINSVFST
-784 EDSNAN
+784 EDAYAN
-790 NFNVGDRIVSK
+790 KFNVGDRIVSK
-801 DDGFAEY
+801 DNGFAEY

-817 ITLHAG
+817 TTLHAG

-963 GITSADIASSGIA
+963 GITAADIASSGIA

-984 QGMDVADIIVCN
+984 QGMDVADVIVCN

-1009 AGLPSGVYV
+1009 TGLPSGVYV

>member
-1 MRKQLLLMLSL
+1 
-12 LLYAVGMAAQQPDWG
+12 MAAQQPDWG

-41 GLVDDQGSAVQS
+41 GLVDDKGSAVQS
-53 FNENTYLGAF
+53 FNANTYLGAF

-68 RGLAKVSQKS
+68 RGIAEVSQKS

-101 AISFRLSVPGANTS
+101 AISFRLSIPGTNMS

-121 QPAADAVTYTN
+121 KPAANAVTYTN
-132 KKTTGT
+132 KETTGT
-138 LSDLFP
+138 LSALYP
-144 LKFIQPLYYAFT
+144 LTFIQSWVCGYT
-156 QETVSVKVG
+156 QTFVSVKVG
-165 EQLNLLDY
+165 EEINLLDY
-173 ITFEPANAN
+173 LKFTPENAN
-182 IPELNWNM
+182 IPELIWGINRNH
-190 YDESWR
+190 R
-196 ENVNIEG
+196 EYVTITG
-203 NKLTA
+203 NTLKAL
-208 IKSTGKYGAVG
+208 KSTKFVGAATVSA
-219 IFPKLWDMKN
+219 KLKDFTFSSENQSLKI
-229 TGDHTS
+229 T
-235 INVRVIQ
+235 VIQ
-242 PATSIELRDEYKNG
+242 PATSIELLDEYKNG
-256 ITVNLGDTAA
+256 ITVNLGDTSV
-266 LNTVLRSGYTT
+266 LNTVLHKCFNIL
-277 SPADCNEELTWKSS
+277 PEDCNEKMWWKSN
-291 DETALLPMIGSDIG
+291 DETAIRPMEGNDIG
-305 KFNPVKA
+305 KFEPVKT
-312 GTYTMTLS
+312 GTYTMTLG
-320 GENAS
+320 GEKAS

-337 YINPVGTVKVI
+337 YIEMVGSVKTI
-348 KMYVG
+348 KMFVG
-353 ENLLDILPSGYKVMP
+353 ENLLNILPFGYKVMP
-368 EDAADRSVRYE
+368 EDATDRSVHYE
-379 VNQSYSDQGVY
+379 VNQSFSDQGVY

-396 YKYTDIFGNLYF
+396 YKYTDIFGDLYF

-417 KSGRVRVT
+417 KPGRVRVT
-425 IRSVQNPQASCEY
+425 INSTQNSRAYCEY
-438 EVIVKD
+438 EVIVKR
-444 GPTSITFKQEEM
+444 GPTNITFKQEEM
-456 TFLLPI
+456 TFLMPR
-462 KDTDKSDISEDIRNN
+462 KDTDKWDISEDIRNN

-483 WPKYDENESY
+483 WPKYDEYEEYDIAES
-493 DKRSTLL
+493 DLDIRSYTKAVKL
-500 YIQFV
+500 YYNF
-505 KDVTS
+505 
-510 DTEVITLDYDFTEDK
+510 EEDS
-525 LSASIVNAGRGSV
+525 LSASIDSIGGGRINVS
-538 GVIYLS
+538 YSS
-544 ERTVASEEGLKNEE
+544 ERTIATEEGLQNDEYR
-558 VEIMKKFSVVVMESL
+558 ISNDFNITILESL
-573 KGFNVDNYVEMVSTE
+573 KGFKVDGYVEMVSTE
-588 TRDFVLTPDPVG
+588 TRDFVLTPDPVD

-607 VEVTITPNSYLPE
+607 VEVTIEDASVPE
-620 EWKSMVE
+620 MWKSIVD

-632 ESKLNYTIIP
+632 ETMLNYTIKP

-657 EVATSNVLIGQRYMQ
+657 EVATSYVGIGQRYMQ

-680 FYAGGV
+680 LYSGGV
-686 RWNSPEYELGN
+686 SWNSPEYELGD

-717 FGDLNSLGTGTCYKI
+717 FGDLNRLEPGECYKI

-741 LDLRI
+741 LNLRI
-746 MYTGAYEDMQTHRQI
+746 YPGGYEDMRPYRQI

-784 EDSNAN
+784 EDANAN
-790 NFNVGDRIVSK
+790 KFNVGDRIVSK
-801 DDGFAEY
+801 DNGFAEY

-817 ITLHAG
+817 TTLHAG
-823 LGYMYFNAGSENVD
+823 LGYMYFNAASDTIN
-837 MEYQRESLMPQGT
+837 MELKYEWNMPQGT

-963 GITSADIASSGIA
+963 GITAADIASSGIA

-984 QGMDVADIIVCN
+984 QGMDVADVIVCN

-1009 AGLPSGVYV
+1009 TGLPSGVYV

>member
-1 MRKQLLLMLSL
+1 MLSL

-41 GLVDDQGSAVQS
+41 GLTEGSLDNCGQKELP
-53 FNENTYLGAF
+53 ENTYLGAF

-68 RGLAKVSQKS
+68 RGLAKVQKKSLS
-78 VSDTKTIY
+78 VALTIN
-86 YFALRVKGS
+86 YFPLRVKG
-95 DTDNGK
+95 DTNDEGK
-101 AISFRLSVPGANTS
+101 AISFRLLYPGGQLS
-115 YIYNDL
+115 YVYDL

-144 LKFIQPLYYAFT
+144 LKFIQPLYYGFT

-165 EQLNLLDY
+165 EQINLLDY

-190 YDESWR
+190 YEES
-196 ENVNIEG
+196 ENVIIEG

-208 IKSTGKYGAVG
+208 IKSTGKYGSVG
-219 IFPKLWDMKN
+219 VFPKLWDMKN
-229 TGDHTS
+229 TGQYPD
-235 INVRVIQ
+235 INIRVIQ

-277 SPADCNEELTWKSS
+277 APADCNEELTWKSS
-291 DETALLPMIGSDIG
+291 DETAIRPMTSESDLG

-337 YINPVGTVKVI
+337 NI
-348 KMYVG
+348 KMVGSVKTIKMFLG
-353 ENLLDILPSGYKVMP
+353 ENLLDILPTGYKVMP
-368 EDAADRSVRYE
+368 EDATDRSVHYE
-379 VNQSYSDQGVY
+379 VNQGYYQGVH
-390 EDGDGA
+390 EDVDGT
-396 YKYTDIFGNLYF
+396 YKYTDIFGDEYF

-417 KSGRVRVT
+417 KPGRVRVT

-438 EVIVKD
+438 EVIVKR
-444 GPTSITFKQEEM
+444 GPTNITFKQEEM
-456 TFLLPI
+456 TFLMPR
-462 KDTDKSDISEDIRNN
+462 KDTDKWDISEDIRNN

-483 WPKYDENESY
+483 WPKYDKYEEY
-493 DKRSTLL
+493 DIAQSDLDILSFTKAVNL
-500 YIQFV
+500 Y
-505 KDVTS
+505 
-510 DTEVITLDYDFTEDK
+510 YDFKNDI
-525 LSASIVNAGRGSV
+525 LSASIDSIGQGWIDVS
-538 GVIYLS
+538 YSS
-544 ERTVASEEGLKNEE
+544 ERTIATETGLQNDEYR
-558 VEIMKKFSVVVMESL
+558 ISNHFNITILESL
-573 KGFNVDNYVEMVSTE
+573 KGFKVDGYVDMVSTE
-588 TRDFVLTPDPVG
+588 TRDFVLTPDPVD

-607 VEVTITPNSYLPE
+607 VEVTITPDSYVSE
-620 EWKSMVE
+620 EWKSIVE

-632 ESKLNYTIIP
+632 ETMLNYTIKP

-657 EVATSNVLIGQRYMQ
+657 EVATSHVGIGQRYIQ
-672 KAGWKWTS
+672 KAGWKWAS
-680 FYAGGV
+680 LYGGDV
-686 RWNSPEYELGN
+686 SWNSPEYELGN

-717 FGDLNSLGTGTCYKI
+717 FGDINRLESGTCYKI

-741 LDLRI
+741 LNLRI
-746 MYTGAYEDMQTHRQI
+746 YPGGYEDMRPYRQI

-784 EDSNAN
+784 EDANAN
-790 NFNVGDRIVSK
+790 KFNVGDRIVSK
-801 DDGFAEY
+801 DNGFAEY

-817 ITLHAG
+817 TTLHAG
-823 LGYMYFNAGSENVD
+823 LGYMYFNAASDTIN
-837 MEYQRESLMPQGT
+837 MELKYEWNMPQGT

-963 GITSADIASSGIA
+963 GITAADIASSGIA

-984 QGMDVADIIVCN
+984 QGMDVADVIVCN

-1009 AGLPSGVYV
+1009 TGLPSGVYV

>member
-1 MRKQLLLMLSL
+1 MLSL

-41 GLVDDQGSAVQS
+41 GLTEGSLDNCGQKELP
-53 FNENTYLGAF
+53 ENTYLGAF

-68 RGLAKVSQKS
+68 RGLAKVQKKSLS
-78 VSDTKTIY
+78 VALTIN
-86 YFALRVKGS
+86 YFPLRVKG
-95 DTDNGK
+95 DTNDEGK
-101 AISFRLSVPGANTS
+101 AISFRLLYPGGQLS
-115 YIYNDL
+115 YVYDL

-144 LKFIQPLYYAFT
+144 LKFIQPLYYGFT

-165 EQLNLLDY
+165 EQINLLDY

-190 YDESWR
+190 YEES

-208 IKSTGKYGAVG
+208 IKSTGKYGSVG
-219 IFPKLWDMKN
+219 VFPKLWDMKN
-229 TGDHTS
+229 TGQYSD
-235 INVRVIQ
+235 INIRVIQ

-277 SPADCNEELTWKSS
+277 APADCNEELTWKSS
-291 DETALLPMIGSDIG
+291 DETAILPMIGSDIG
-305 KFNPVKA
+305 KFNPVKT

-337 YINPVGTVKVI
+337 YITPVGRVKEI
-348 KMYVG
+348 KMYIG
-353 ENLLDILPSGYKVMP
+353 DNLLDILPSGYKVMP
-368 EDAADRSVRYE
+368 EDATDRSVRYE
-379 VNQSYSDQGVY
+379 VLPSYNQDQEFKY
-390 EDGDGA
+390 NEILEDNGSEG
-396 YKYTDIFGNLYF
+396 IFARKPGRAR
-408 NEGDEMIAL
+408 IAII
-417 KSGRVRVT
+417 SN
-425 IRSVQNPQASCEY
+425 QNPQATCTY

-444 GPTSITFKQEEM
+444 GPTNITFKQEEM
-456 TFLLPI
+456 TFLMPR
-462 KDTDKSDISEDIRNN
+462 KDTDKWDISEDIRNN

-483 WPKYDENESY
+483 WPKYEEYESY
-493 DKRSTLL
+493 DIAQSNLDISSLTDAVKL
-500 YIQFV
+500 Y
-505 KDVTS
+505 
-510 DTEVITLDYDFTEDK
+510 YDFKKDS
-525 LSASIVNAGRGSV
+525 LSASVVKV
-538 GVIYLS
+538 GEGWIDISYS
-544 ERTVASEEGLKNEE
+544 SDRTIATEEGLRNDEY
-558 VEIMKKFSVVVMESL
+558 EISNHFHVTIMESL
-573 KGFNVDNYVEMVSTE
+573 KGFKVDEYVEMVSTE
-588 TRDFVLTPDPVG
+588 TRDFVLTPDPVD

-607 VEVTITPNSYLPE
+607 VEVTIVDASVPE
-620 EWKSMVE
+620 MWKSIVE

-632 ESKLNYTIIP
+632 ETMLNYTIKP

-657 EVATSNVLIGQRYMQ
+657 EVATSYVGIGQRYMQ

-680 FYAGGV
+680 LYSGGV
-686 RWNSPEYELGN
+686 SWNSPEYELGN

-717 FGDLNSLGTGTCYKI
+717 FGDINRLESGTCYKI

-746 MYTGAYEDMQTHRQI
+746 MYTGAYEDMRTHRQI

-770 PYQYDHDINSVFST
+770 PYQYDHDINSVFVK
-784 EDSNAN
+784 EENIN
-790 NFNVGDRIVSK
+790 VFNVGDRIVSK

-817 ITLHAG
+817 TTLHAG
-823 LGYMYFNAGSENVD
+823 LGYMYFNAGTENVD
-837 MEYQRESLMPQGT
+837 MEYLRESSMPQGT

-875 IVADLGNDYS
+875 IVADLGNEYS

-923 FKLHDAVSGEM
+923 FTLHDAVSGEM

-963 GITSADIASSGIA
+963 GITAADIASSGIA
-976 IVDGQITV
+976 VVDGQITV
-984 QGMDVADIIVCN
+984 QGMDVADVIVCN

-1009 AGLPSGVYV
+1009 TGLPSGVYV

>member
-1 MRKQLLLMLSL
+1 MLSL

-41 GLVDDQGSAVQS
+41 GLTEGSLDNCGQKELP
-53 FNENTYLGAF
+53 ENTYLGAF

-68 RGLAKVSQKS
+68 RGLAKVQKKSLS
-78 VSDTKTIY
+78 VALTIN
-86 YFALRVKGS
+86 YFPLRVKG
-95 DTDNGK
+95 DTNDEGK
-101 AISFRLSVPGANTS
+101 AISFRLLYPGGQLS
-115 YIYNDL
+115 YVYDL

-138 LSDLFP
+138 LSALFP
-144 LKFIQPLYYAFT
+144 LKFIQPLYYSFT

-165 EQLNLLDY
+165 EQINLLDY

-190 YDESWR
+190 YEES

-208 IKSTGKYGAVG
+208 IKSTGKYGSVG
-219 IFPKLWDMKN
+219 VFPKLWDMKN
-229 TGDHTS
+229 TGQYSD
-235 INVRVIQ
+235 INIRVIQ

-277 SPADCNEELTWKSS
+277 APADCNEELTWKSS
-291 DETALLPMIGSDIG
+291 DETAILPMIGSDIG
-305 KFNPVKA
+305 KFNPVKT

-337 YINPVGTVKVI
+337 YINPVGRVKEI
-348 KMYVG
+348 KMYIG
-353 ENLLDILPSGYKVMP
+353 DNLLDILPSGYKVMP
-368 EDAADRSVRYE
+368 EDATDRSVRYE
-379 VNQSYSDQGVY
+379 VLPSYNQDQEFKY
-390 EDGDGA
+390 NEILEDKGSEG
-396 YKYTDIFGNLYF
+396 IFARKPGRAR
-408 NEGDEMIAL
+408 IAII
-417 KSGRVRVT
+417 SN
-425 IRSVQNPQASCEY
+425 QNPQATCTY

-444 GPTSITFKQEEM
+444 GPTNITFKQEEM
-456 TFLLPI
+456 TFLMPI
-462 KDTDKSDISEDIRNN
+462 KDTDKWDISEDIRNN

-483 WPKYDENESY
+483 WPKYEEYESY
-493 DKRSTLL
+493 DIAQSNLDISSLTDA
-500 YIQFV
+500 V
-505 KDVTS
+505 KLS
-510 DTEVITLDYDFTEDK
+510 YDFKKDII
-525 LSASIVNAGRGSV
+525 SASVVKV
-538 GVIYLS
+538 GEGWIDISYSS
-544 ERTVASEEGLKNEE
+544 ERTIATEEGLQNDEYYISNHFH
-558 VEIMKKFSVVVMESL
+558 VTIMESL
-573 KGFNVDNYVEMVSTE
+573 KGFKVDGYVDMVSTE

-607 VEVTITPNSYLPE
+607 VEVTITPDTYVSE
-620 EWKSMVE
+620 EWKSIVE

-632 ESKLNYTIIP
+632 ETMLNYTIKP

-647 ATISVKLDGV
+647 ATISVKLDGE
-657 EVATSNVLIGQRYMQ
+657 EVATSYVSIGQRYMQ

-680 FYAGGV
+680 FYGGGV
-686 RWNSPEYELGN
+686 SWNSPEYELGN

-717 FGDLNSLGTGTCYKI
+717 FGDINRLESGTCYKI

-746 MYTGAYEDMQTHRQI
+746 MYTGGYEDMRTHRQI

-784 EDSNAN
+784 EDTYAN

-817 ITLHAG
+817 TTLHAG
-823 LGYMYFNAGSENVD
+823 LGYMYFNAASDTID
-837 MEYQRESLMPQGT
+837 MEYLREGSMPQGT

-875 IVADLGNDYS
+875 IIADLGNEYS

-963 GITSADIASSGIA
+963 GITAADIASSGIA
-976 IVDGQITV
+976 VVDGQITV

-1009 AGLPSGVYV
+1009 TGLPSGVYV

>member
-1 MRKQLLLMLSL
+1 
-12 LLYAVGMAAQQPDWG
+12 MAAQQPDWG

-41 GLVDDQGSAVQS
+41 GLTEGSLDNCGQKELP
-53 FNENTYLGAF
+53 ENTYLGAF

-68 RGLAKVSQKS
+68 RGLAKVQKKSLS
-78 VSDTKTIY
+78 VALTIN
-86 YFALRVKGS
+86 YFPLRVKG
-95 DTDNGK
+95 DTNDEGK
-101 AISFRLSVPGANTS
+101 AISFRLLYPGGQLS
-115 YIYNDL
+115 YVYDL

-144 LKFIQPLYYAFT
+144 LKFIQPLYYGFT

-165 EQLNLLDY
+165 EQINLLDY

-190 YDESWR
+190 YEES

-208 IKSTGKYGAVG
+208 IKSTGKYGSVG
-219 IFPKLWDMKN
+219 VFPKLWDMKN
-229 TGDHTS
+229 TGQYSD
-235 INVRVIQ
+235 INIRVIQ

-277 SPADCNEELTWKSS
+277 APADCNEELTWKSS
-291 DETALLPMIGSDIG
+291 DETAILPMIGSDIG
-305 KFNPVKA
+305 KFNPVKT

-337 YINPVGTVKVI
+337 YINPVGRVKEI
-348 KMYVG
+348 KMYIG
-353 ENLLDILPSGYKVMP
+353 DNLLSILPSGYKVMP
-368 EDAADRSVRYE
+368 EDATDRSVHYE
-379 VNQSYSDQGVY
+379 VLPSYNKDQEFKY
-390 EDGDGA
+390 NEILEDNGSEG
-396 YKYTDIFGNLYF
+396 IFARKPGRAR
-408 NEGDEMIAL
+408 IAII
-417 KSGRVRVT
+417 SN
-425 IRSVQNPQASCEY
+425 QNPQASCTY

-444 GPTSITFKQEEM
+444 GPTNITFKQEEM
-456 TFLLPI
+456 TFLMPI
-462 KDTDKSDISEDIRNN
+462 KDTDKWDISEDIRNN

-483 WPKYDENESY
+483 WPKYEEYESY
-493 DKRSTLL
+493 DIAQSNLDISSLTDAVKL
-500 YIQFV
+500 Y
-505 KDVTS
+505 
-510 DTEVITLDYDFTEDK
+510 YDFKKDS
-525 LSASIVNAGRGSV
+525 LSASVVKV
-538 GVIYLS
+538 GEGWIDISYSS
-544 ERTVASEEGLKNEE
+544 ERTIATEEGLRNDEY
-558 VEIMKKFSVVVMESL
+558 EISNHFHVTIMESL
-573 KGFNVDNYVEMVSTE
+573 KGFKVDEYVEMVSTE

-607 VEVTITPNSYLPE
+607 VEVTITPDSYVPE
-620 EWKSMVE
+620 EWKSIVE

-632 ESKLNYTIIP
+632 DTMLNYTIRP
-642 HSVGR
+642 HGVGR

-657 EVATSNVLIGQRYMQ
+657 EVASSNVLIGQRYMQ

-686 RWNSPEYELGN
+686 SWNSPEIELGN
-697 VVEEIRSEDALLHN
+697 VVEEIRSEDALLYN

-717 FGDLNSLGTGTCYKI
+717 FGDINRLESGTCYKI

-746 MYTGAYEDMQTHRQI
+746 MYTGAYEDMRTHRQI

-784 EDSNAN
+784 EDTYAN
-790 NFNVGDRIVSK
+790 KFNVGDRIVSK
-801 DDGFAEY
+801 DNGFAEY

-817 ITLHAG
+817 TTLRAG

-963 GITSADIASSGIA
+963 GITAADIASSGIA
-976 IVDGQITV
+976 VVDGQITV
-984 QGMDVADIIVCN
+984 QGMDVADVIVCN

-1009 AGLPSGVYV
+1009 TGLPSGVYV

>member
-1 MRKQLLLMLSL
+1 MLSL

-41 GLVDDQGSAVQS
+41 GLTEGSLDNCGQKELP
-53 FNENTYLGAF
+53 ENTYLGAF

-68 RGLAKVSQKS
+68 RGLAKVQKKSLS
-78 VSDTKTIY
+78 VALTIN
-86 YFALRVKGS
+86 YFPLRVKG
-95 DTDNGK
+95 DTNDEGK
-101 AISFRLSVPGANTS
+101 AISFRLLYPGGQLS
-115 YIYNDL
+115 YVYDL

-138 LSDLFP
+138 LSALFP
-144 LKFIQPLYYAFT
+144 LKFIQPLYYSFT

-165 EQLNLLDY
+165 EQINLLDY

-190 YDESWR
+190 YEES

-208 IKSTGKYGAVG
+208 IKSTGKYGSVG
-219 IFPKLWDMKN
+219 VFPKLWDMKN
-229 TGDHTS
+229 TGQYSD
-235 INVRVIQ
+235 INIRVIQ

-277 SPADCNEELTWKSS
+277 APADCNEELTWKSS
-291 DETALLPMIGSDIG
+291 DETAIRPMEGNDIG
-305 KFNPVKA
+305 KFNPVKT

-337 YINPVGTVKVI
+337 YINPVGRVKEI
-348 KMYVG
+348 KMYIG
-353 ENLLDILPSGYKVMP
+353 NNLLDILPSGYKVMP
-368 EDAADRSVRYE
+368 EDATDRSVRYE
-379 VNQSYSDQGVY
+379 VLPSYNQDQEFKY
-390 EDGDGA
+390 NEILEDNGSEG
-396 YKYTDIFGNLYF
+396 IFARKPGRAR
-408 NEGDEMIAL
+408 IAII
-417 KSGRVRVT
+417 SN
-425 IRSVQNPQASCEY
+425 QNPQASCTY

-444 GPTSITFKQEEM
+444 GPTNITFKQDEM
-456 TFLLPI
+456 TFLMPI
-462 KDTDKSDISEDIRNN
+462 KDTDKWDISEDIRNN

-483 WPKYDENESY
+483 WPKYEEYESY
-493 DKRSTLL
+493 DIAQSNLDISSLTDAVKLS
-500 YIQFV
+500 YDFKKDIISASFV
-505 KDVTS
+505 K
-510 DTEVITLDYDFTEDK
+510 
-525 LSASIVNAGRGSV
+525 V
-538 GVIYLS
+538 GEGWIDISYSS
-544 ERTVASEEGLKNEE
+544 ERTIATEEGLQNDEYYISNHFH
-558 VEIMKKFSVVVMESL
+558 VTILESL
-573 KGFNVDNYVEMVSTE
+573 KGFKVDGYVDMVSTE

-607 VEVTITPNSYLPE
+607 VEVTIEDASVPE
-620 EWKSMVE
+620 MWKSIVE

-632 ESKLNYTIIP
+632 ETMLNYTIRP

-657 EVATSNVLIGQRYMQ
+657 EVATSHVGIGQRYMQ

-680 FYAGGV
+680 LYSGGV
-686 RWNSPEYELGN
+686 SWNSPEYELGN

-717 FGDLNSLGTGTCYKI
+717 FGDLNRLEPGTCYKI

-741 LDLRI
+741 LNLRI
-746 MYTGAYEDMQTHRQI
+746 YPGGYEDMRPYRQI

-784 EDSNAN
+784 EDTYAN
-790 NFNVGDRIVSK
+790 KFNVGDRIVSK
-801 DDGFAEY
+801 DNGFAEY

-817 ITLHAG
+817 TTLHAG
-823 LGYMYFNAGSENVD
+823 LGYMYFNAASDTINMKLKYEWN
-837 MEYQRESLMPQGT
+837 MPQGT

-875 IVADLGNDYS
+875 IVADLGNEYS

-984 QGMDVADIIVCN
+984 QGMDVADVIVCN
-996 ASGAVVSTGETTV
+996 ASGAVVSTGEATV
-1009 AGLPSGVYV
+1009 TGLPSGVYV

>member
-1 MRKQLLLMLSL
+1 
-12 LLYAVGMAAQQPDWG
+12 MAAQPDWG
-27 YNPNAYPDEHVIYV
+27 YNPNAYPDEHVIYA
-41 GLVDDQGSAVQS
+41 GLTEGSIDKCGLKSLPQG
-53 FNENTYLGAF
+53 TYLGAF

-68 RGLAKVSQKS
+68 RGLVQVQQKS
-78 VSDTKTIY
+78 LSDVETIY
-86 YFALRVKGS
+86 YFPLRVKGGS
-95 DTDNGK
+95 NDEGK
-101 AISFRLSVPGANTS
+101 QITFRLSYPGGQLS
-115 YIYNDL
+115 YVYDL
-121 QPAADAVTYTN
+121 KPAADAVTYN
-132 KKTTGT
+132 NNGTTGK
-138 LSDLFP
+138 LSALYA
-144 LKFIQPLYYAFT
+144 LKFIQPYYYSIV
-156 QETVSVKVG
+156 QPEVSVKVG
-165 EQLNLLDY
+165 AEFNLTDH
-173 ITFEPANAN
+173 ITFDPENAN
-182 IPELNWNM
+182 IPELNWTM
-190 YDESWR
+190 GQGEI
-196 ENVNIEG
+196 ENEYASIKG
-203 NKLTA
+203 NTFKAL
-208 IKSTGKYGAVG
+208 KSTGKYGSVSVS
-219 IFPKLWDMKN
+219 PNLWGMKP
-229 TGDHTS
+229 TGQYTKVS
-235 INVRVIQ
+235 VRVIQ

-277 SPADCNEELTWKSS
+277 APADCNEELTWKSS
-291 DETALLPMIGSDIG
+291 DETAILPMIGSDIG
-305 KFNPVKA
+305 KFNPVKT

-337 YINPVGTVKVI
+337 YITPVGRVKEI
-348 KMYVG
+348 KMYIG
-353 ENLLDILPSGYKVMP
+353 DNLLSILPSGYKVMP
-368 EDAADRSVRYE
+368 EDATDRSVRYE
-379 VNQSYSDQGVY
+379 VLPSYNQDQEFKY
-390 EDGDGA
+390 NEILEDNGSEG
-396 YKYTDIFGNLYF
+396 IFARKPGRAR
-408 NEGDEMIAL
+408 IAII
-417 KSGRVRVT
+417 SN
-425 IRSVQNPQASCEY
+425 QNPQATCTY

-444 GPTSITFKQEEM
+444 GPTNITFKQDEM
-456 TFLLPI
+456 TFLMPI
-462 KDTDKSDISEDIRNN
+462 KDTDKWDISEDIRNN

-483 WPKYDENESY
+483 WPKYEEYESY
-493 DKRSTLL
+493 DIAQSNLDISSLTDAVKL
-500 YIQFV
+500 Y
-505 KDVTS
+505 
-510 DTEVITLDYDFTEDK
+510 YDFKKDS
-525 LSASIVNAGRGSV
+525 LSASVVKV
-538 GVIYLS
+538 GEGWIDISYSS
-544 ERTVASEEGLKNEE
+544 ERTIATEEGLRNDEY
-558 VEIMKKFSVVVMESL
+558 EISNHFHVTIMESL
-573 KGFNVDNYVEMVSTE
+573 KGFKVDEYVEMVSTE

-607 VEVTITPNSYLPE
+607 VEVTITPDSYVPE
-620 EWKSMVE
+620 EWKSIVE

-632 ESKLNYTIIP
+632 DTMLNYTIRP
-642 HSVGR
+642 HGVGR

-657 EVATSNVLIGQRYMQ
+657 EVASSNVLIGQRYMQ

-686 RWNSPEYELGN
+686 SWNSPEIELGN
-697 VVEEIRSEDALLHN
+697 VVEEIRSEDALLYN

-717 FGDLNSLGTGTCYKI
+717 FGDINRLESGTCYKI

-746 MYTGAYEDMQTHRQI
+746 MYTGAYEDMRTHRQI
-761 VPMWNWLGN
+761 MPMWNWLGN

-784 EDSNAN
+784 EDTYAN
-790 NFNVGDRIVSK
+790 KFNVGDRIVSK
-801 DDGFAEY
+801 DNGFAEY

-817 ITLHAG
+817 TTLHAG

-837 MEYQRESLMPQGT
+837 MEYQRESSMPQGT

-963 GITSADIASSGIA
+963 GITAADIASSGIA
-976 IVDGQITV
+976 VVDGQITV
-984 QGMDVADIIVCN
+984 QGMDVADVIVCN

>member
-1 MRKQLLLMLSL
+1 
-12 LLYAVGMAAQQPDWG
+12 MAAQQPDWG

-68 RGLAKVSQKS
+68 RGLAKVSRYS

-86 YFALRVKGS
+86 YFALRVKGTN
-95 DTDNGK
+95 TDNGK
-101 AISFRLSVPGANTS
+101 AISYRLSTGGNQSFVF
-115 YIYNDL
+115 NDL
-121 QPAADAVTYTN
+121 KPAANAVTYTN
-132 KKTTGT
+132 NGTTGK
-138 LSDLFP
+138 LSALYQ
-144 LKFIQPLYYAFT
+144 LTFIRPGYYSIVQP
-156 QETVSVKVG
+156 EVSVKVG
-165 EQLNLLDY
+165 AEFNLLDH

-182 IPELNWNM
+182 IPELNWTM
-190 YDESWR
+190 GQGEK
-196 ENVNIEG
+196 ENEYASIKG
-203 NKLTA
+203 NTFKAL
-208 IKSTGKYGAVG
+208 KSTGKYSWVNVSPNLLG
-219 IFPKLWDMKN
+219 MKP
-229 TGDHTS
+229 TGQYTEVS
-235 INVRVIQ
+235 VRVIQ

-277 SPADCNEELTWKSS
+277 APADCNEELTWKSN
-291 DETALLPMIGSDIG
+291 DETAIRPMEGNDIG
-305 KFNPVKA
+305 KFEPVKT

-337 YINPVGTVKVI
+337 YIMPVGYVKII
-348 KMYVG
+348 KMYIG
-353 ENLLDILPSGYKVMP
+353 DNLLDILPSGYKVMP
-368 EDAADRSVRYE
+368 EDATDRSVRYE
-379 VNQSYSDQGVY
+379 VLPSYDKDQEFKY
-390 EDGDGA
+390 NEILEDNGSEG
-396 YKYTDIFGNLYF
+396 IFARKPGRAR
-408 NEGDEMIAL
+408 IAII
-417 KSGRVRVT
+417 SN
-425 IRSVQNPQASCEY
+425 QNPQIAFEY

-444 GPTSITFKQEEM
+444 GPTNISFKQDEM

-483 WPKYDENESY
+483 WPKYEENEYY
-493 DKRSTLL
+493 DIAQSN
-500 YIQFV
+500 
-505 KDVTS
+505 
-510 DTEVITLDYDFTEDK
+510 LDISSLTDAVNVYYDFKKDSI
-525 LSASIVNAGRGSV
+525 SASIVKV
-538 GVIYLS
+538 GEGWIDITYSS
-544 ERTVASEEGLKNEE
+544 ERTIATEEGLKNDEY
-558 VEIMKKFSVVVMESL
+558 EISNHFHVTIMESL
-573 KGFNVDNYVEMVSTE
+573 KGFNVDGYVDMVSTE

-607 VEVTITPNSYLPE
+607 VEVTITPNSYVPE

-632 ESKLNYTIIP
+632 ESKLNYTILP
-642 HSVGR
+642 HGVGS
-647 ATISVKLDGV
+647 ATISVKLDGE
-657 EVATSNVLIGQRYMQ
+657 EVATSHVSIGQRYMQ
-672 KAGWKWTS
+672 KAGWKWAS
-680 FYAGGV
+680 LYGGGV

-717 FGDLNSLGTGTCYKI
+717 FGDIYSLETGTCYKI

-801 DDGFAEY
+801 DNGFAEY

-817 ITLHAG
+817 TTLHAG

-984 QGMDVADIIVCN
+984 QGMDVADVIVCN

-1009 AGLPSGVYV
+1009 TGLPSGVYV

>member
-1 MRKQLLLMLSL
+1 MLSL

-27 YNPNAYPDEHVIYV
+27 YNPNAYPDEHVIFV
-41 GLVDDQGSAVQS
+41 GLVDDKGSAVQS
-53 FNENTYLGAF
+53 FNDNTYLGAF
-63 IDGEC
+63 IEGEC
-68 RGLAKVSQKS
+68 RGLAKVSRYS
-78 VSDTKTIY
+78 VSDTQTIY
-86 YFALRVKGS
+86 YFALRVKGTN
-95 DTDNGK
+95 TDNGK
-101 AISFRLSVPGANTS
+101 AISYRLSIGGNQSFVF
-115 YIYNDL
+115 NDL
-121 QPAADAVTYTN
+121 KPAANAVTYTN
-132 KKTTGT
+132 NGTTGK
-138 LSDLFP
+138 LSALYQ
-144 LKFIQPLYYAFT
+144 LTFIRPGYYSIVQP
-156 QETVSVKVG
+156 EVSVKVG
-165 EQLNLLDY
+165 AEFNLLDH

-182 IPELNWNM
+182 IPEMNWTM
-190 YDESWR
+190 GQGEK
-196 ENVNIEG
+196 ENEYASIKG
-203 NKLTA
+203 NTFKAL
-208 IKSTGKYGAVG
+208 KSTGKYSWVNVS
-219 IFPKLWDMKN
+219 PNLWGMKP
-229 TGDHTS
+229 TGQYTEVS
-235 INVRVIQ
+235 VRVIQ

-256 ITVNLGDTAA
+256 ITVNLGDTAT

-277 SPADCNEELTWKSS
+277 APADCNEELTWKSS
-291 DETALLPMIGSDIG
+291 DETAIRPMEGNDIG
-305 KFNPVKA
+305 KFNPVKT

-337 YINPVGTVKVI
+337 YINPVGRVKEI
-348 KMYVG
+348 KMYIG
-353 ENLLDILPSGYKVMP
+353 NNLLDILPSGYKVMP
-368 EDAADRSVRYE
+368 EDATDRSVRYE
-379 VNQSYSDQGVY
+379 VLPSYNQDQEFKY
-390 EDGDGA
+390 NEILEDNGSEG
-396 YKYTDIFGNLYF
+396 IFARKPGRAR
-408 NEGDEMIAL
+408 IAII
-417 KSGRVRVT
+417 SN
-425 IRSVQNPQASCEY
+425 QNPQATCTY

-444 GPTSITFKQEEM
+444 GPTNITFKQEEM
-456 TFLLPI
+456 TFLMPI
-462 KDTDKSDISEDIRNN
+462 KDTDKWDISEDIRNN

-483 WPKYDENESY
+483 WPKYEEYESY
-493 DKRSTLL
+493 DIAQSNLDISSLTDAVKL
-500 YIQFV
+500 Y
-505 KDVTS
+505 
-510 DTEVITLDYDFTEDK
+510 YDFKKDS
-525 LSASIVNAGRGSV
+525 LSASVVKV
-538 GVIYLS
+538 GEGWIDISYSS
-544 ERTVASEEGLKNEE
+544 ERTIATEEGLRNDEY
-558 VEIMKKFSVVVMESL
+558 EISNHFHVTIMESL
-573 KGFNVDNYVEMVSTE
+573 KGFKVDEYVEMVSTE

-607 VEVTITPNSYLPE
+607 VEVTITPDSYVPE
-620 EWKSMVE
+620 EWKSIVE

-632 ESKLNYTIIP
+632 DTMLNYTILP
-642 HSVGR
+642 HGVGR

-657 EVATSNVLIGQRYMQ
+657 EVASSNVLIGQRYMQ
-672 KAGWKWTS
+672 KAGWKWAS
-680 FYAGGV
+680 LYSGDV
-686 RWNSPEYELGN
+686 SWNSPEYELGN

-717 FGDLNSLGTGTCYKI
+717 FGDINRLESGTCYKI

-746 MYTGAYEDMQTHRQI
+746 MYTGAYEDMRTHRQI

-784 EDSNAN
+784 EDAYAN

-801 DDGFAEY
+801 DNGFAEY

-817 ITLHAG
+817 TTLHAG

-963 GITSADIASSGIA
+963 GITAADIASSGIA
-976 IVDGQITV
+976 VVDGQITV
-984 QGMDVADIIVCN
+984 QGMDVADVIVCN

>member
-1 MRKQLLLMLSL
+1 MLSL

-27 YNPNAYPDEHVIYV
+27 YNPNAYPDKHVIYV
-41 GLVDDQGSAVQS
+41 GLTEGSLDNCGQKELP
-53 FNENTYLGAF
+53 ENTYLGAF

-68 RGLAKVSQKS
+68 RGLAKVQKKSLS
-78 VSDTKTIY
+78 VALTIN
-86 YFALRVKGS
+86 YFPLRVKG
-95 DTDNGK
+95 DTNDEGK
-101 AISFRLSVPGANTS
+101 AISFRLLYPGGQLS
-115 YIYNDL
+115 YVYDL

-144 LKFIQPLYYAFT
+144 LKFIQPLYYGFT

-165 EQLNLLDY
+165 EQINLLDY

-190 YDESWR
+190 YEES
-196 ENVNIEG
+196 ENVIIEG

-208 IKSTGKYGAVG
+208 IKSTGKYGSVG
-219 IFPKLWDMKN
+219 VFPKLWDMKN
-229 TGDHTS
+229 TGQYSD
-235 INVRVIQ
+235 INIRVIQ

-277 SPADCNEELTWKSS
+277 APADCNEELTWKSS
-291 DETALLPMIGSDIG
+291 DETAIRPMTSESDLG
-305 KFNPVKA
+305 KFEPVKT

-337 YINPVGTVKVI
+337 SIIPVGSVKTI
-348 KMYVG
+348 KMFVG
-353 ENLLDILPSGYKVMP
+353 ENLLNILPSGYKVMP
-368 EDAADRSVRYE
+368 EDATDRSVHYE
-379 VNQSYSDQGVY
+379 VNQSFSDQGVY

-408 NEGDEMIAL
+408 NEGAEMIAL
-417 KSGRVRVT
+417 KPGRVRVV
-425 IRSVQNPQASCEY
+425 IRSVQNPQMACEY
-438 EVIVKD
+438 EVIVKR

-456 TFLLPI
+456 TFLMPR
-462 KDTDKSDISEDIRNN
+462 KDTDKWDISEDIRNN

-483 WPKYDENESY
+483 WPKYEEYEEY
-493 DKRSTLL
+493 DIAQSDL
-500 YIQFV
+500 YILSFTKAV
-505 KDVTS
+505 NLYYNFEKDS
-510 DTEVITLDYDFTEDK
+510 
-525 LSASIVNAGRGSV
+525 LSASIDSIGGGWINVS
-538 GVIYLS
+538 YSS
-544 ERTVASEEGLKNEE
+544 ERTIATEEGLQNDEY
-558 VEIMKKFSVVVMESL
+558 EISNHFNITILESL
-573 KGFNVDNYVEMVSTE
+573 KGFKVDEYVEMVSTE
-588 TRDFVLTPDPVG
+588 TRDFVLTPDPVD

-607 VEVTITPNSYLPE
+607 VEVTIVDASVPE
-620 EWKSMVE
+620 MWKSIVE

-632 ESKLNYTIIP
+632 ETMLNYTIRP

-657 EVATSNVLIGQRYMQ
+657 EVATSYVGIGQRYMQ

-680 FYAGGV
+680 LYSGGV
-686 RWNSPEYELGN
+686 SWNSPEYELGN

-717 FGDLNSLGTGTCYKI
+717 FGDLNRLEPGTCYKI

-741 LDLRI
+741 LNLRI
-746 MYTGAYEDMQTHRQI
+746 YPGGYEDMRPYRQI

-784 EDSNAN
+784 EDANAN
-790 NFNVGDRIVSK
+790 KFNVGDRIVSK
-801 DDGFAEY
+801 DNGFAEY

-817 ITLHAG
+817 TTLHAG
-823 LGYMYFNAGSENVD
+823 LGYMYFNAASDTIN
-837 MEYQRESLMPQGT
+837 MELKYEWNMPQGT

-875 IVADLGNDYS
+875 IIADLGNDYS

-906 DGKCFITVHAD
+906 EGKCFITVHAD

-923 FKLHDAVSGEM
+923 FKLYDAVSGEM

-963 GITSADIASSGIA
+963 GITAADIASSGIA
-976 IVDGQITV
+976 IVNGQITV
-984 QGMDVADIIVCN
+984 QGMDVADVIVCN

-1009 AGLPSGVYV
+1009 TGLPSGVYV
-1018 VKVKTKDG
+1018 VKVKTMDG

>member
-41 GLVDDQGSAVQS
+41 GLVDEQGSAVQS

-63 IDGEC
+63 IEGEC
-68 RGLAKVSQKS
+68 RGLAKVSRYS
-78 VSDTKTIY
+78 VSDTQTIY
-86 YFALRVKGS
+86 YFALRVKGTN
-95 DTDNGK
+95 TDNGK
-101 AISFRLSVPGANTS
+101 AITYRLSVGGNQS
-115 YIYNDL
+115 LVFNDL
-121 QPAADAVTYTN
+121 KPAANAVTYTN
-132 KKTTGT
+132 NGTTGK
-138 LSDLFP
+138 LSALYQ
-144 LKFIQPLYYAFT
+144 LTFIRPGYYSIVQP
-156 QETVSVKVG
+156 EVSVKVG
-165 EQLNLLDY
+165 AEFNLLDH

-182 IPELNWNM
+182 IPELNWTM
-190 YDESWR
+190 GQGEK
-196 ENVNIEG
+196 ENEYASIKG
-203 NKLTA
+203 NTFKAL
-208 IKSTGKYGAVG
+208 KSPGKYSWVSVS
-219 IFPKLWDMKN
+219 PNLWGMKPI
-229 TGDHTS
+229 GQYTS

-337 YINPVGTVKVI
+337 YIEMVGSVKTI
-348 KMYVG
+348 KMFVG

-417 KSGRVRVT
+417 KPGRVRVT

-477 IIMTPS
+477 IVMTPS

-493 DKRSTLL
+493 DKLSTYLVIEL
-500 YIQFV
+500 SGYG
-505 KDVTS
+505 
-510 DTEVITLDYDFTEDK
+510 DTKPITLNYDFMEDK
-525 LSASIVNAGRGSV
+525 LSASIVNAGRGTVNVLYS
-538 GVIYLS
+538 S

-558 VEIMKKFSVVVMESL
+558 VEIIKAFNVVVMESL
-573 KGFNVDNYVEMVSTE
+573 KGFNVDGYVDMVSTE

-600 AEVDPSR
+600 AEVDPAR
-607 VEVTITPNSYLPE
+607 VEVTITPDSYVPE

-632 ESKLNYTIIP
+632 ETKLNYTILP

-657 EVATSNVLIGQRYMQ
+657 EVATSYVEIGQRYMQ
-672 KAGWKWTS
+672 KAGWKWAS
-680 FYAGGV
+680 FYGGGV
-686 RWNSPEYELGN
+686 SWNSPEIELGN
-697 VVEEIRSEDALLHN
+697 VVEEL
-711 DPEYGY
+711 
-717 FGDLNSLGTGTCYKI
+717 SLI
-732 KVKEEEPGL
+732 H
-741 LDLRI
+741 I
-746 MYTGAYEDMQTHRQI
+746 
-761 VPMWNWLGN
+761 
-770 PYQYDHDINSVFST
+770 
-784 EDSNAN
+784 
-790 NFNVGDRIVSK
+790 
-801 DDGFAEY
+801 
-808 NGEKWTGTL
+808 
-817 ITLHAG
+817 
-823 LGYMYFNAGSENVD
+823 
-837 MEYQRESLMPQGT
+837 
-850 PVMNAPQHKQ
+850 
-860 SVWTYNSAPFADNMT
+860 
-875 IVADLGNDYS
+875 
-885 AERFTVGAFVGD
+885 
-897 ECRGEGEMI
+897 
-906 DGKCFITVHAD
+906 
-917 KGETIS
+917 
-923 FKLHDAVSGEM
+923 
-934 RTINEQMPFA
+934 
-944 KMAGSLRAPQ
+944 
-954 RLTVGGIVT
+954 
-963 GITSADIASSGIA
+963 
-976 IVDGQITV
+976 
-984 QGMDVADIIVCN
+984 
-996 ASGAVVSTGETTV
+996 
-1009 AGLPSGVYV
+1009 
-1018 VKVKTKDG
+1018 
-1026 KTVTKKLVK
+1026 

>member
-1 MRKQLLLMLSL
+1 
-12 LLYAVGMAAQQPDWG
+12 MAAQQPDWG

-53 FNENTYLGAF
+53 FNDNTYLGAF

-68 RGLAKVSQKS
+68 RGLAKVSRYS
-78 VSDTKTIY
+78 ISDTQTIY
-86 YFALRVKGS
+86 YFALRVKGTN
-95 DTDNGK
+95 TDNGK
-101 AISFRLSVPGANTS
+101 AISYRLSVGGNHS
-115 YIYNDL
+115 FVFNDL
-121 QPAADAVTYTN
+121 KPAANAVTYTN
-132 KKTTGT
+132 NGTTGK
-138 LSDLFP
+138 LSALYQ
-144 LKFIQPLYYAFT
+144 LTFIRPGYYSIVQP
-156 QETVSVKVG
+156 EVRVKVG
-165 EQLNLLDY
+165 AEFNLLDY

-182 IPELNWNM
+182 IPEMDWTM
-190 YDESWR
+190 GQGEK
-196 ENVNIEG
+196 ENEYASIKG
-203 NKLTA
+203 NTFKAL
-208 IKSTGKYGAVG
+208 KSTGKYGSVSVS
-219 IFPKLWDMKN
+219 PNLWGMKP
-229 TGDHTS
+229 TGQYTKVS
-235 INVRVIQ
+235 VRVIQ

-277 SPADCNEELTWKSS
+277 APADCNEELTWKSS
-291 DETALLPMIGSDIG
+291 DETAIRPMTSESDLG
-305 KFNPVKA
+305 KFEPVKT

-337 YINPVGTVKVI
+337 SIIPVGSVKTI
-348 KMYVG
+348 KMFVG
-353 ENLLDILPSGYKVMP
+353 ENLLNILPSGYKVMP
-368 EDAADRSVRYE
+368 EDATDRSVHYE
-379 VNQSYSDQGVY
+379 VNQSFSDQGVY

-408 NEGDEMIAL
+408 NEGAEMIAL
-417 KSGRVRVT
+417 KPGRVRVV
-425 IRSVQNPQASCEY
+425 IRSVQNPQMACEY
-438 EVIVKD
+438 EVIVKR

-456 TFLLPI
+456 TFLMPR
-462 KDTDKSDISEDIRNN
+462 KDTDKWDISEDIRNN

-483 WPKYDENESY
+483 WPKYEEYEEYDIAESDLDILSY
-493 DKRSTLL
+493 TKAVNL
-500 YIQFV
+500 YYNFE
-505 KDVTS
+505 KDS
-510 DTEVITLDYDFTEDK
+510 
-525 LSASIVNAGRGSV
+525 LSASIDSIGGGRIDVS
-538 GVIYLS
+538 YSS
-544 ERTVASEEGLKNEE
+544 EHTIATETGLQNDEYN
-558 VEIMKKFSVVVMESL
+558 ISNHFNITILESL
-573 KGFNVDNYVEMVSTE
+573 KGFKVDGYVEMVSTE
-588 TRDFVLTPDPVG
+588 TRDFVLTPDPVD

-607 VEVTITPNSYLPE
+607 VEVTITPDSYVPE

-632 ESKLNYTIIP
+632 ESKLNYTILP
-642 HSVGR
+642 HGVGR

-657 EVATSNVLIGQRYMQ
+657 EVATSYVSIGQRYMQ
-672 KAGWKWTS
+672 KAGWKWAS
-680 FYAGGV
+680 FYGGRV
-686 RWNSPEYELGN
+686 GWNSPEIELGN

-717 FGDLNSLGTGTCYKI
+717 FGDIYSLETGTCYKI

-784 EDSNAN
+784 EDTYAN

-801 DDGFAEY
+801 DNGFAEY

-817 ITLHAG
+817 TTLHAG

-963 GITSADIASSGIA
+963 GITAADIASSGIA

-984 QGMDVADIIVCN
+984 QGMDVADVIVCN

-1009 AGLPSGVYV
+1009 TGLPSGVYV

>member
-1 MRKQLLLMLSL
+1 MSD
-12 LLYAVGMAAQQPDWG
+12 LYLNFEHPTDWG

-41 GLVDDQGSAVQS
+41 GLVDDKGSAVQS
-53 FNENTYLGAF
+53 FNDNTYLGAF

-68 RGLAKVSQKS
+68 RGIAEVSQKS

-101 AISFRLSVPGANTS
+101 AISFRLSIPGANMS

-121 QPAADAVTYTN
+121 KPAANAVTYTN

-144 LKFIQPLYYAFT
+144 LKFIQPLYYGFT

-165 EQLNLLDY
+165 EQINLLDY

-190 YDESWR
+190 YEES
-196 ENVNIEG
+196 ENVIIEG

-208 IKSTGKYGAVG
+208 IKSTGKYGSVG
-219 IFPKLWDMKN
+219 VFPKLWDMKN
-229 TGDHTS
+229 TGQYSD
-235 INVRVIQ
+235 INIRVIQ

-277 SPADCNEELTWKSS
+277 APADCNEELTWKSS
-291 DETALLPMIGSDIG
+291 DETAILPMIGSDIG
-305 KFNPVKA
+305 KFNPVKT

-337 YINPVGTVKVI
+337 YINPVGRVKEI
-348 KMYVG
+348 KMYIG
-353 ENLLDILPSGYKVMP
+353 DNLLSILPSGYKVMP
-368 EDAADRSVRYE
+368 EDATDRSVRYE
-379 VNQSYSDQGVY
+379 VLPSYNQDQEFKY
-390 EDGDGA
+390 NEILEDNGSEG
-396 YKYTDIFGNLYF
+396 IFARKPGRAR
-408 NEGDEMIAL
+408 IAII
-417 KSGRVRVT
+417 SN
-425 IRSVQNPQASCEY
+425 QNPQATCTY

-444 GPTSITFKQEEM
+444 GPTNITFKQEEM
-456 TFLLPI
+456 TFLMPI
-462 KDTDKSDISEDIRNN
+462 KDTDKWDISEDIRNN

-483 WPKYDENESY
+483 WPKYEEYESY
-493 DKRSTLL
+493 DIAQSNLDISSLTDAVKL
-500 YIQFV
+500 Y
-505 KDVTS
+505 
-510 DTEVITLDYDFTEDK
+510 YDFKKDS
-525 LSASIVNAGRGSV
+525 LSASVVKV
-538 GVIYLS
+538 GEGWIDISYSS
-544 ERTVASEEGLKNEE
+544 ERTIATEEGLRNDEY
-558 VEIMKKFSVVVMESL
+558 EISNHFHVTIMESL
-573 KGFNVDNYVEMVSTE
+573 KGFKVDEYVEMVSTE

-607 VEVTITPNSYLPE
+607 VEVTITPDSYVPE
-620 EWKSMVE
+620 EWKSIVE

-632 ESKLNYTIIP
+632 DTMLNYTILP
-642 HSVGR
+642 HGVGR

-657 EVATSNVLIGQRYMQ
+657 EVASSNVLIGQRYMQ

-686 RWNSPEYELGN
+686 SWNSPEIELGN
-697 VVEEIRSEDALLHN
+697 VVEEIRSEDALLYN

-717 FGDLNSLGTGTCYKI
+717 FGDINRLESGTCYKI

-746 MYTGAYEDMQTHRQI
+746 MYTGAYEDMRTHRQI

-784 EDSNAN
+784 EDAYAN
-790 NFNVGDRIVSK
+790 KFNVGDRIVSK
-801 DDGFAEY
+801 DNGFAEY

-817 ITLHAG
+817 TTLHAG

-963 GITSADIASSGIA
+963 GITAADIASSGIA

-1009 AGLPSGVYV
+1009 TGLPSGVYV

>member
-1 MRKQLLLMLSL
+1 MLSL

-41 GLVDDQGSAVQS
+41 GLTEGSLDNCGQKDLP
-53 FNENTYLGAF
+53 ENTYLGAF

-68 RGLAKVSQKS
+68 RGLAKVQKKSLS
-78 VSDTKTIY
+78 VALTIN
-86 YFALRVKGS
+86 YFPLRVKG
-95 DTDNGK
+95 DTNDEGK
-101 AISFRLSVPGANTS
+101 AISFRLLYPGGQLS
-115 YIYNDL
+115 YVYDL

-144 LKFIQPLYYAFT
+144 LKFIQPLYYGFT

-165 EQLNLLDY
+165 KQINLLDY

-190 YDESWR
+190 YEES
-196 ENVNIEG
+196 ENVIIEG
-203 NKLTA
+203 NMLTA
-208 IKSTGKYGAVG
+208 IKSTGKYGSVG
-219 IFPKLWDMKN
+219 VFPKLWDMKN
-229 TGDHTS
+229 TGQYSD
-235 INVRVIQ
+235 INIRVIQ

-337 YINPVGTVKVI
+337 YIEMVGSVKTI
-348 KMYVG
+348 KMFVG
-353 ENLLDILPSGYKVMP
+353 ENLLNILPAGYKVMP
-368 EDAADRSVRYE
+368 EDATDRSVKYE
-379 VNQSYSDQGVY
+379 VNQSFSDQGVY

-396 YKYTDIFGNLYF
+396 YKYTDIFGDLYF
-408 NEGDEMIAL
+408 NDGDEMIAL
-417 KSGRVRVT
+417 KPGRVRVT
-425 IRSVQNPQASCEY
+425 INSTQNSRAYCEY
-438 EVIVKD
+438 EVIVKR
-444 GPTSITFKQEEM
+444 GPTNITFKQEEM
-456 TFLLPI
+456 TFLMPR
-462 KDTDKSDISEDIRNN
+462 KDTDKWDISEDIRNN

-483 WPKYDENESY
+483 WPKYEEYEEYDIAESDLDILSY
-493 DKRSTLL
+493 TKAVNL
-500 YIQFV
+500 YYNFE
-505 KDVTS
+505 KDS
-510 DTEVITLDYDFTEDK
+510 
-525 LSASIVNAGRGSV
+525 LSASIDSIGQGRINVS
-538 GVIYLS
+538 YSS
-544 ERTVASEEGLKNEE
+544 ERTIATEEGLQNDEYR
-558 VEIMKKFSVVVMESL
+558 ISNHFNITILESL
-573 KGFNVDNYVEMVSTE
+573 KGFKVDGYVEMVSTE
-588 TRDFVLTPDPVG
+588 TRDFVLTPDPVD

-607 VEVTITPNSYLPE
+607 VEVTIEDASVPE
-620 EWKSMVE
+620 MWKSIVE

-632 ESKLNYTIIP
+632 ETMLNYTIKP

-657 EVATSNVLIGQRYMQ
+657 EVATSYVGIGQRYMQ

-680 FYAGGV
+680 LYSGGV
-686 RWNSPEYELGN
+686 SWNSPEYELGN

-717 FGDLNSLGTGTCYKI
+717 FGDLNRLEPGECYKI

-741 LDLRI
+741 LNLRI
-746 MYTGAYEDMQTHRQI
+746 YPGGYEDMRPYRQI

-784 EDSNAN
+784 EDANAN
-790 NFNVGDRIVSK
+790 KFNVGDRIVSK
-801 DDGFAEY
+801 DNGFAEY

-817 ITLHAG
+817 TTLHAG
-823 LGYMYFNAGSENVD
+823 LGYMYFNAASDTIN
-837 MEYQRESLMPQGT
+837 MELKYEWNMPQGT

-963 GITSADIASSGIA
+963 GITAADIASSGIA
-976 IVDGQITV
+976 VVDGQITV
-984 QGMDVADIIVCN
+984 QGMDVADVIVCN

-1009 AGLPSGVYV
+1009 TGLPSGVYV

>member
-1 MRKQLLLMLSL
+1 
-12 LLYAVGMAAQQPDWG
+12 MAAQQPDWG

-41 GLVDDQGSAVQS
+41 GLVDDKGSAVQS
-53 FNENTYLGAF
+53 FNANTYLGAF

-68 RGLAKVSQKS
+68 RGIAEVSQKS

-101 AISFRLSVPGANTS
+101 AISFRLSIPGTNMS

-121 QPAADAVTYTN
+121 KPAANAVTYTN

-144 LKFIQPLYYAFT
+144 LKFIQPLYYGFT

-165 EQLNLLDY
+165 EQINLLDY

-190 YDESWR
+190 YEES
-196 ENVNIEG
+196 ENVIIEG

-208 IKSTGKYGAVG
+208 IKSTGKYGSVG
-219 IFPKLWDMKN
+219 VFPKLWDMKN
-229 TGDHTS
+229 TGQYSD
-235 INVRVIQ
+235 INIRVIQ

-277 SPADCNEELTWKSS
+277 APADCNEELTWKSS
-291 DETALLPMIGSDIG
+291 DETAILPMIGSDIG
-305 KFNPVKA
+305 KFNPVKT

-337 YINPVGTVKVI
+337 YINPVGRVKEI
-348 KMYVG
+348 KMYIG
-353 ENLLDILPSGYKVMP
+353 DNLLSILPSGYKVMP
-368 EDAADRSVRYE
+368 EDATDRSVHYE
-379 VNQSYSDQGVY
+379 VLPNYNQDQEFKY
-390 EDGDGA
+390 NEILEDNGSEG
-396 YKYTDIFGNLYF
+396 IFARKPGRAR
-408 NEGDEMIAL
+408 IAII
-417 KSGRVRVT
+417 SN
-425 IRSVQNPQASCEY
+425 QNPQATCTY

-444 GPTSITFKQEEM
+444 GPTNITFKQEEM
-456 TFLLPI
+456 TFLMPI
-462 KDTDKSDISEDIRNN
+462 KDTDKWDISEDIRNN

-483 WPKYDENESY
+483 WPKYEEYESY
-493 DKRSTLL
+493 DIAQSNLDISSLTDAVKL
-500 YIQFV
+500 Y
-505 KDVTS
+505 
-510 DTEVITLDYDFTEDK
+510 YDFKKDS
-525 LSASIVNAGRGSV
+525 LSASVVKV
-538 GVIYLS
+538 GEGWIDISYSS
-544 ERTVASEEGLKNEE
+544 ERTIATEEGLRNDEY
-558 VEIMKKFSVVVMESL
+558 EISNHFHVTIMESL
-573 KGFNVDNYVEMVSTE
+573 KGFKVDEYVEMVSTE
-588 TRDFVLTPDPVG
+588 TRDFVLTPDPVD

-607 VEVTITPNSYLPE
+607 VEVTIVDASVPE
-620 EWKSMVE
+620 MWKSIVE

-632 ESKLNYTIIP
+632 ETMLNYTIRP

-657 EVATSNVLIGQRYMQ
+657 EVATSYVGIGQRYMQ

-680 FYAGGV
+680 LYSGGV
-686 RWNSPEYELGN
+686 SWNSPEYELGN

-717 FGDLNSLGTGTCYKI
+717 FGDLNRLEPGTCYKI

-741 LDLRI
+741 LNLRI
-746 MYTGAYEDMQTHRQI
+746 YPGGYEDMRPYRQI

-784 EDSNAN
+784 EDANAN
-790 NFNVGDRIVSK
+790 KFNVGDRIVSK
-801 DDGFAEY
+801 DNGFAEY

-817 ITLHAG
+817 TTLHAG
-823 LGYMYFNAGSENVD
+823 LGYMYFNAASDTIN
-837 MEYQRESLMPQGT
+837 MELKYEWNMPQGT

-875 IVADLGNDYS
+875 IVADLGNEYS

-963 GITSADIASSGIA
+963 GITAADIASSGIA
-976 IVDGQITV
+976 VVDGQITV
-984 QGMDVADIIVCN
+984 QGMDVADVIVCN

-1009 AGLPSGVYV
+1009 TGLPSGVYV

>member
-1 MRKQLLLMLSL
+1 MLSL

-41 GLVDDQGSAVQS
+41 GLTEGSLDNCGQKELP
-53 FNENTYLGAF
+53 ENTYLGAF

-68 RGLAKVSQKS
+68 RGLAKVQKKSLS
-78 VSDTKTIY
+78 VALTIN
-86 YFALRVKGS
+86 YFPLRVKG
-95 DTDNGK
+95 DTNDEGK
-101 AISFRLSVPGANTS
+101 AISFRLLYPGGQLS
-115 YIYNDL
+115 YVYDL

-144 LKFIQPLYYAFT
+144 LKFIQPLYYGFT

-165 EQLNLLDY
+165 EQINLLDY

-182 IPELNWNM
+182 IPELNWYM
-190 YDESWR
+190 YEES
-196 ENVNIEG
+196 ENVIIEG

-208 IKSTGKYGAVG
+208 IKSTGKYGSVG
-219 IFPKLWDMKN
+219 VFPKLWDMKN
-229 TGDHTS
+229 TGQYSD
-235 INVRVIQ
+235 INIRVIQ

-277 SPADCNEELTWKSS
+277 APADCNEELTWKSS
-291 DETALLPMIGSDIG
+291 DETAIRPMEGNDIG
-305 KFNPVKA
+305 KFNPVKT

-337 YINPVGTVKVI
+337 YINPVGRVKEI
-348 KMYVG
+348 KMYIG
-353 ENLLDILPSGYKVMP
+353 DNLLDILPSGYKVMP
-368 EDAADRSVRYE
+368 EDATDRSVRYE
-379 VNQSYSDQGVY
+379 VLPSYNQDQEFKY
-390 EDGDGA
+390 NEILEDKGSEG
-396 YKYTDIFGNLYF
+396 IFARKPGRAR
-408 NEGDEMIAL
+408 IAII
-417 KSGRVRVT
+417 SN
-425 IRSVQNPQASCEY
+425 QNPQATCTY

-444 GPTSITFKQEEM
+444 GPTNITFKQDEM
-456 TFLLPI
+456 TFLMPI
-462 KDTDKSDISEDIRNN
+462 KDTDKWDISEDIRNN

-483 WPKYDENESY
+483 WPKYEEYESY
-493 DKRSTLL
+493 DIAQSNLDVSSLTDA
-500 YIQFV
+500 V
-505 KDVTS
+505 KLS
-510 DTEVITLDYDFTEDK
+510 YDFKKDS
-525 LSASIVNAGRGSV
+525 LSASVVKV
-538 GVIYLS
+538 GEGWIDISYSS
-544 ERTVASEEGLKNEE
+544 ERTIATEEGLQNDEYYISNHFH
-558 VEIMKKFSVVVMESL
+558 VTILESL
-573 KGFNVDNYVEMVSTE
+573 KGFKVDGYVDMVSTE

-607 VEVTITPNSYLPE
+607 VEVTITPNTYVSE
-620 EWKSMVE
+620 EWKSIVE

-632 ESKLNYTIIP
+632 ETMLNYTIKP

-647 ATISVKLDGV
+647 ATISVKLDGE
-657 EVATSNVLIGQRYMQ
+657 EVATSYVSIGQRYMQ

-680 FYAGGV
+680 FYGGGV

-717 FGDLNSLGTGTCYKI
+717 FGDIYSLETGECYKI

-746 MYTGAYEDMQTHRQI
+746 MYTGGYEDMQTHRQI

-770 PYQYDHDINSVFST
+770 PYQYDHDINSVFVK
-784 EDSNAN
+784 EENRN
-790 NFNVGDRIVSK
+790 VFNVGDRIVSK
-801 DDGFAEY
+801 DNGFAEY

-817 ITLHAG
+817 TTLHAG

-837 MEYQRESLMPQGT
+837 MEYLHEGSMPQGT

-923 FKLHDAVSGEM
+923 FKLHDAVSDEM

-963 GITSADIASSGIA
+963 GITAADIASSGIA
-976 IVDGQITV
+976 VVDGQITV
-984 QGMDVADIIVCN
+984 QGMDVADVIVCN

>member
-1 MRKQLLLMLSL
+1 MLSL

-41 GLVDDQGSAVQS
+41 GLTEGSLDNCGQKELP
-53 FNENTYLGAF
+53 ENTYLGAF

-68 RGLAKVSQKS
+68 RGLAKVQKKSLS
-78 VSDTKTIY
+78 VALTIN
-86 YFALRVKGS
+86 YFPLRVKG
-95 DTDNGK
+95 DTNDEGK
-101 AISFRLSVPGANTS
+101 AISFRLLYPGGQLS
-115 YIYNDL
+115 YVYDL

-138 LSDLFP
+138 LSALFP
-144 LKFIQPLYYAFT
+144 LKFIQPLYYSFT

-165 EQLNLLDY
+165 EQINLLDY

-190 YDESWR
+190 YEES

-208 IKSTGKYGAVG
+208 IKSTGKYGSVG
-219 IFPKLWDMKN
+219 VFPKLWDMKN
-229 TGDHTS
+229 TGQYSD
-235 INVRVIQ
+235 INIRVIQ

-256 ITVNLGDTAA
+256 ITVNLGDTAT

-277 SPADCNEELTWKSS
+277 APADCNEELTWKSS
-291 DETALLPMIGSDIG
+291 DETAIRPMEGNDIG
-305 KFNPVKA
+305 KFEPVKT

-337 YINPVGTVKVI
+337 YITPVGRVKEF
-348 KMYVG
+348 KMYIG
-353 ENLLDILPSGYKVMP
+353 DNLLDILPSGYKVMP
-368 EDAADRSVRYE
+368 EDATDRSVRYE
-379 VNQSYSDQGVY
+379 VLPSYNQDQEFKY
-390 EDGDGA
+390 NEILEDNGSEG
-396 YKYTDIFGNLYF
+396 IFARKPGRAR
-408 NEGDEMIAL
+408 IAII
-417 KSGRVRVT
+417 SN
-425 IRSVQNPQASCEY
+425 QNPQASCTY

-444 GPTSITFKQEEM
+444 GPTNITFKQEEM
-456 TFLLPI
+456 TFLMPI
-462 KDTDKSDISEDIRNN
+462 KDTDKWDISEDIRNN

-483 WPKYDENESY
+483 WPKYEEYESY
-493 DKRSTLL
+493 DIAQSNLDISSLTDAVKL
-500 YIQFV
+500 Y
-505 KDVTS
+505 
-510 DTEVITLDYDFTEDK
+510 YDFKKDS
-525 LSASIVNAGRGSV
+525 LSASVVKV
-538 GVIYLS
+538 GEGWIDISYSS
-544 ERTVASEEGLKNEE
+544 ERTIATEEGLRNDEY
-558 VEIMKKFSVVVMESL
+558 EISNHFHVTILESL
-573 KGFNVDNYVEMVSTE
+573 KGFKVDGYVDMVSTE

-607 VEVTITPNSYLPE
+607 VEVTITPDSYVSE

-632 ESKLNYTIIP
+632 ETMLNYTIKP

-657 EVATSNVLIGQRYMQ
+657 EVATSHVGIGQRYMQ
-672 KAGWKWTS
+672 KAGWKWAS
-680 FYAGGV
+680 LYGGGV

-717 FGDLNSLGTGTCYKI
+717 FGDIYSLETGTCYKI

-746 MYTGAYEDMQTHRQI
+746 MYTGAYEDMRTHRQI

-784 EDSNAN
+784 EDTYAN
-790 NFNVGDRIVSK
+790 KFNVGDRIVSK
-801 DDGFAEY
+801 DNGFAEY

-817 ITLHAG
+817 TTLHAG
-823 LGYMYFNAGSENVD
+823 LGYMYFNAASDTID
-837 MEYQRESLMPQGT
+837 MEYLREGSMPQGT

-963 GITSADIASSGIA
+963 GITAADIASSGIA
-976 IVDGQITV
+976 VVDGQITV
-984 QGMDVADIIVCN
+984 QGMDVADVIVCN

>member
-53 FNENTYLGAF
+53 FNDNTYLGAF

-68 RGLAKVSQKS
+68 RGLAKVSRYS
-78 VSDTKTIY
+78 VSDTQTIY
-86 YFALRVKGS
+86 YFALRVKGTN
-95 DTDNGK
+95 TDNGK
-101 AISFRLSVPGANTS
+101 AISYRLSVGGNHS
-115 YIYNDL
+115 FVFNDL
-121 QPAADAVTYTN
+121 KPAANAVTYTN
-132 KKTTGT
+132 NGTTGK
-138 LSDLFP
+138 LSALYQ
-144 LKFIQPLYYAFT
+144 LTFIRPGYYSIVQP
-156 QETVSVKVG
+156 EVRVKVG
-165 EQLNLLDY
+165 AEFNLLDY

-182 IPELNWNM
+182 IPEMDWTM
-190 YDESWR
+190 GQGEK
-196 ENVNIEG
+196 ENEYASIKG
-203 NKLTA
+203 NTFKAL
-208 IKSTGKYGAVG
+208 KSTGKYGSVSVS
-219 IFPKLWDMKN
+219 PNLWGMKP
-229 TGDHTS
+229 TGQYTKVS
-235 INVRVIQ
+235 VRVIQ

-277 SPADCNEELTWKSS
+277 APADCNEELTWKSS
-291 DETALLPMIGSDIG
+291 DETAIRPMTSESDLG
-305 KFNPVKA
+305 KFEPVKT

-337 YINPVGTVKVI
+337 YIEMVGSVKTI
-348 KMYVG
+348 KMFVG
-353 ENLLDILPSGYKVMP
+353 ENLLDILPAGYKVMP
-368 EDAADRSVRYE
+368 EDATDRSVHYE
-379 VNQSYSDQGVY
+379 VNQSFSDQGVY

-396 YKYTDIFGNLYF
+396 YKYTDIFGDLYF

-417 KSGRVRVT
+417 KPGRVRVT
-425 IRSVQNPQASCEY
+425 INSTQNSRAYCEY
-438 EVIVKD
+438 EVIVKR
-444 GPTSITFKQEEM
+444 GPTNITFKQEEM
-456 TFLLPI
+456 TFLMPR
-462 KDTDKSDISEDIRNN
+462 KDTDKWDISEDIRNN

-483 WPKYDENESY
+483 WPKYEEYEEYDIAES
-493 DKRSTLL
+493 DLDIRSYTKAVNL
-500 YIQFV
+500 YYNFE
-505 KDVTS
+505 KDS
-510 DTEVITLDYDFTEDK
+510 
-525 LSASIVNAGRGSV
+525 LSASIDSIGQGWIDVS
-538 GVIYLS
+538 YSS
-544 ERTVASEEGLKNEE
+544 ERTIATEEGLQNDEYR
-558 VEIMKKFSVVVMESL
+558 ISNHFNITILESL
-573 KGFNVDNYVEMVSTE
+573 KGFKVDGFVEMVSTE
-588 TRDFVLTPDPVG
+588 TRDFVLTPDPVD

-607 VEVTITPNSYLPE
+607 VEVTITPDSYVPE
-620 EWKSMVE
+620 EWKSIVE

-632 ESKLNYTIIP
+632 ETMLNYTIRP

-657 EVATSNVLIGQRYMQ
+657 EVATSHVGIGQRYMQ
-672 KAGWKWTS
+672 KAGWKWAS
-680 FYAGGV
+680 LYGGGV
-686 RWNSPEYELGN
+686 SWNSPEYELGN

-717 FGDLNSLGTGTCYKI
+717 FGDLNSLDTGTCYKI

-746 MYTGAYEDMQTHRQI
+746 MYTGAYEDMRTYRQI

-770 PYQYDHDINSVFST
+770 PYQYDHDINSVFVK
-784 EDSNAN
+784 EENRN
-790 NFNVGDRIVSK
+790 VFNVGDRIVSK

-817 ITLHAG
+817 TTLRAG

-837 MEYQRESLMPQGT
+837 MELEHEYYMPQGT
-850 PVMNAPQHKQ
+850 PVMNVPQHKQ

-963 GITSADIASSGIA
+963 GITAADIASSGIA

-984 QGMDVADIIVCN
+984 QGMDVADVIVCN

-1009 AGLPSGVYV
+1009 TGLPSGVYV

>member
-1 MRKQLLLMLSL
+1 MLSL

-41 GLVDDQGSAVQS
+41 GLVDDKGSAVQS
-53 FNENTYLGAF
+53 FNDNTYLGAF

-68 RGLAKVSQKS
+68 RGIAEVSQKS

-86 YFALRVKGS
+86 YFALRVKGTN
-95 DTDNGK
+95 TDNGK
-101 AISFRLSVPGANTS
+101 AISYRLSVGGNHS
-115 YIYNDL
+115 FVFNDL
-121 QPAADAVTYTN
+121 KPAANAVTYTN
-132 KKTTGT
+132 NGTTGK
-138 LSDLFP
+138 LSALYQ
-144 LKFIQPLYYAFT
+144 LTFIRPGYYSIVQP
-156 QETVSVKVG
+156 EVRVKVG
-165 EQLNLLDY
+165 AEFNLLDH

-182 IPELNWNM
+182 IPEMNWTM
-190 YDESWR
+190 GQGEK
-196 ENVNIEG
+196 ENEYASIKG
-203 NKLTA
+203 NTFKAL
-208 IKSTGKYGAVG
+208 KSTGKYSWVNVSPNLLG
-219 IFPKLWDMKN
+219 MKP
-229 TGDHTS
+229 TGQYTKVS
-235 INVRVIQ
+235 VRVIQ
-242 PATSIELRDEYKNG
+242 PAISIELRDEYKNG
-256 ITVNLGDTAA
+256 ITVNLGDTAT

-277 SPADCNEELTWKSS
+277 APADCNEELTWKSS
-291 DETALLPMIGSDIG
+291 DETAILPMIGSDIG

-337 YINPVGTVKVI
+337 YIEMVGSVKTI
-348 KMYVG
+348 KMFLG

-417 KSGRVRVT
+417 KPGRVRVT

-444 GPTSITFKQEEM
+444 SPTNISFKQDEM
-456 TFLLPI
+456 TFLLPR

-483 WPKYDENESY
+483 WPKYEENEYY
-493 DKRSTLL
+493 DIAQSNLDISSLTDA
-500 YIQFV
+500 V
-505 KDVTS
+505 K
-510 DTEVITLDYDFTEDK
+510 LDYDFK
-525 LSASIVNAGRGSV
+525 KNSLSASIVKV
-538 GVIYLS
+538 GEGWIDIAYSS
-544 ERTVASEEGLKNEE
+544 ERTIATEEGLKNDEY
-558 VEIMKKFSVVVMESL
+558 EISNHFHVTIMESL
-573 KGFNVDNYVEMVSTE
+573 KGFNVDGYVDMVSTE

-632 ESKLNYTIIP
+632 ESKLNYTILP
-642 HSVGR
+642 HGVGT
-647 ATISVKLDGV
+647 ATISVKLDGE
-657 EVATSNVLIGQRYMQ
+657 EVATSHVSIGQRYMQ

-686 RWNSPEYELGN
+686 SWNSPEYELGN
-697 VVEEIRSEDALLHN
+697 VVEEIRSADALLHN

-717 FGDLNSLGTGTCYKI
+717 FGDIYGLGTGTCYKI

-801 DDGFAEY
+801 DNGFAEY

-817 ITLHAG
+817 TTLHAG

-875 IVADLGNDYS
+875 IVADLGNEYS

-934 RTINEQMPFA
+934 RTINEQMPFT

-963 GITSADIASSGIA
+963 GITAADIASSGIA

-1009 AGLPSGVYV
+1009 TGLPSGVYV

>member
-1 MRKQLLLMLSL
+1 
-12 LLYAVGMAAQQPDWG
+12 MAAQQPDWG

-41 GLVDDQGSAVQS
+41 GLTEGSLDNCGQKELP
-53 FNENTYLGAF
+53 ENTYLGAF

-68 RGLAKVSQKS
+68 RGLAKVQKKSLS
-78 VSDTKTIY
+78 VALTIN
-86 YFALRVKGS
+86 YFPLRVKG
-95 DTDNGK
+95 DTNDEGK
-101 AISFRLSVPGANTS
+101 AISFRLLYPGGQLS
-115 YIYNDL
+115 YVYDL

-138 LSDLFP
+138 LSALFP
-144 LKFIQPLYYAFT
+144 LKFIQPLYYSFT

-165 EQLNLLDY
+165 EQINLLDY

-190 YDESWR
+190 YEES

-208 IKSTGKYGAVG
+208 IKSTGKYGSVG
-219 IFPKLWDMKN
+219 VFPKLWDMKN
-229 TGDHTS
+229 TGQYSD
-235 INVRVIQ
+235 INIRVIQ

-277 SPADCNEELTWKSS
+277 APADCNEELTWKSS
-291 DETALLPMIGSDIG
+291 DETAILPMEGNDIG
-305 KFNPVKA
+305 KFNPVKT

-337 YINPVGTVKVI
+337 YINPVGRVKEI
-348 KMYVG
+348 KMYIG
-353 ENLLDILPSGYKVMP
+353 DNLHSILPSGYKVMP
-368 EDAADRSVRYE
+368 EDATDRSVRYE
-379 VNQSYSDQGVY
+379 VLPSYNQDQEFKY
-390 EDGDGA
+390 NEILEDNGSEG
-396 YKYTDIFGNLYF
+396 IFARKPGRAR
-408 NEGDEMIAL
+408 IAII
-417 KSGRVRVT
+417 SN
-425 IRSVQNPQASCEY
+425 QNPQASCTY

-444 GPTSITFKQEEM
+444 GPTNITFKQEEM
-456 TFLLPI
+456 TFLMPI
-462 KDTDKSDISEDIRNN
+462 KDTDKWDISEDIRNN

-483 WPKYDENESY
+483 WPKYEEYESY
-493 DKRSTLL
+493 DIAQSNLDISSLTDA
-500 YIQFV
+500 V
-505 KDVTS
+505 KLS
-510 DTEVITLDYDFTEDK
+510 YDFKKDII
-525 LSASIVNAGRGSV
+525 SASVVKV
-538 GVIYLS
+538 GEGWIDISYSS
-544 ERTVASEEGLKNEE
+544 ERTIATEEGLRNDEY
-558 VEIMKKFSVVVMESL
+558 EISNHFHVTILESL
-573 KGFNVDNYVEMVSTE
+573 KGFKVDEYVEMVSTE
-588 TRDFVLTPDPVG
+588 TRDFVLTPDPVD

-607 VEVTITPNSYLPE
+607 VEVTITPDSYVSE
-620 EWKSMVE
+620 EWKSIVE

-632 ESKLNYTIIP
+632 ETMLNYTIRP

-647 ATISVKLDGV
+647 AIISVKLDGV

-672 KAGWKWTS
+672 KAGWKWAS
-680 FYAGGV
+680 LYGGDV
-686 RWNSPEYELGN
+686 SWNSPEYELGN

-717 FGDLNSLGTGTCYKI
+717 FGDINRLESGTCYKI

-746 MYTGAYEDMQTHRQI
+746 MYTGAYEDMRTHRQI
-761 VPMWNWLGN
+761 VPKWNWLGN

-784 EDSNAN
+784 EDTYAN
-790 NFNVGDRIVSK
+790 KFNVGDRIVSK

-817 ITLHAG
+817 TTLRAG

-837 MEYQRESLMPQGT
+837 MEYLREGSMPQGT

-875 IVADLGNDYS
+875 IIADLGNDYS

-917 KGETIS
+917 KGETFS

-963 GITSADIASSGIA
+963 GITAADIASSGIA

-984 QGMDVADIIVCN
+984 QGMDVADVIVCN

-1009 AGLPSGVYV
+1009 TGLPSGVYV

>member
-1 MRKQLLLMLSL
+1 MLSL

-27 YNPNAYPDEHVIYV
+27 YNPNAYPDEHVIFV

-53 FNENTYLGAF
+53 FNDNTYLGAF
-63 IDGEC
+63 IEGEC
-68 RGLAKVSQKS
+68 RGLAKVSRYS
-78 VSDTKTIY
+78 VSDTQTIY
-86 YFALRVKGS
+86 YFALRVKGTN
-95 DTDNGK
+95 TDNGK
-101 AISFRLSVPGANTS
+101 AISYRLSVGGNQS
-115 YIYNDL
+115 FVFNDL
-121 QPAADAVTYTN
+121 KPAANAVTYTN
-132 KKTTGT
+132 NGTTGK
-138 LSDLFP
+138 LSALYQ
-144 LKFIQPLYYAFT
+144 LTFIRPGYYSIVQP
-156 QETVSVKVG
+156 EVSVKVG
-165 EQLNLLDY
+165 AEFNLLDH

-182 IPELNWNM
+182 IPEMNWTM
-190 YDESWR
+190 GQGEK
-196 ENVNIEG
+196 ENEYASIKG
-203 NKLTA
+203 NTFKAL
-208 IKSTGKYGAVG
+208 KSTGKYIWVSVSPNLLG
-219 IFPKLWDMKN
+219 MKP
-229 TGDHTS
+229 TGQYTG
-235 INVRVIQ
+235 VRVRIIQ

-277 SPADCNEELTWKSS
+277 APADCNEKLTWKSS
-291 DETALLPMIGSDIG
+291 DETAILPMIGSDIG
-305 KFNPVKA
+305 KFNPVKT

-325 VDLKVTVIKPVE
+325 VDLNVTVIKPVE
-337 YINPVGTVKVI
+337 YINPVGRVKEI
-348 KMYVG
+348 KMYIG
-353 ENLLDILPSGYKVMP
+353 DNLLSILPSGYKVMP
-368 EDAADRSVRYE
+368 EDATDRSVRYE
-379 VNQSYSDQGVY
+379 VLPSYNQDQEFKY
-390 EDGDGA
+390 NEILEDNGSEG
-396 YKYTDIFGNLYF
+396 IFARKPGRAR
-408 NEGDEMIAL
+408 IAII
-417 KSGRVRVT
+417 SN
-425 IRSVQNPQASCEY
+425 QNPQATCTY

-444 GPTSITFKQEEM
+444 GPTNITFKQEEM
-456 TFLLPI
+456 TFLMPI
-462 KDTDKSDISEDIRNN
+462 KDTDKWDISEDIRNN

-483 WPKYDENESY
+483 WPKYEEYESY
-493 DKRSTLL
+493 DIAQSNLDISSLTDA
-500 YIQFV
+500 V
-505 KDVTS
+505 KLS
-510 DTEVITLDYDFTEDK
+510 YDFKKDII
-525 LSASIVNAGRGSV
+525 SASVVKV
-538 GVIYLS
+538 GEGWIDISYSS
-544 ERTVASEEGLKNEE
+544 ERTIATEEGLRNDEY
-558 VEIMKKFSVVVMESL
+558 EISNHFHVTIMESL
-573 KGFNVDNYVEMVSTE
+573 KGFKVDGYVEMVSTE

-607 VEVTITPNSYLPE
+607 VEVTITPDSYVSE
-620 EWKSMVE
+620 EWKSIVE

-632 ESKLNYTIIP
+632 ENKLNYTIRP

-647 ATISVKLDGV
+647 AIISVKLDGE
-657 EVATSNVLIGQRYMQ
+657 EVASSNVLIGQRYMQ
-672 KAGWKWTS
+672 KAGWKWAS
-680 FYAGGV
+680 LYGGDV
-686 RWNSPEYELGN
+686 SWNSPEYELGN

-717 FGDLNSLGTGTCYKI
+717 FGDINRLESGTCYKI

-746 MYTGAYEDMQTHRQI
+746 MYTGAYEDMRTHRQI

-784 EDSNAN
+784 EDTYAN
-790 NFNVGDRIVSK
+790 KFNVGDRIVSK

-817 ITLHAG
+817 TTLRAG
-823 LGYMYFNAGSENVD
+823 LGYMYFNAASDTID
-837 MEYQRESLMPQGT
+837 MEYLREGRMPQGT

-934 RTINEQMPFA
+934 RTINEQLPFA

-963 GITSADIASSGIA
+963 GITAADIASSGIA
-976 IVDGQITV
+976 VVDGQITV
-984 QGMDVADIIVCN
+984 QGMDVADVIVCN

>member
-1 MRKQLLLMLSL
+1 
-12 LLYAVGMAAQQPDWG
+12 MAAQQPDWG

-41 GLVDDQGSAVQS
+41 GLTEGSLDNCGQKELP
-53 FNENTYLGAF
+53 ENTYLGAF

-68 RGLAKVSQKS
+68 RGLAKVQKKSLS
-78 VSDTKTIY
+78 VALTIN
-86 YFALRVKGS
+86 YFPLRVKG
-95 DTDNGK
+95 DTNDEGK
-101 AISFRLSVPGANTS
+101 AISFRLLYPGGQLS
-115 YIYNDL
+115 YVYDL

-144 LKFIQPLYYAFT
+144 LKFIQPLYYGFT

-165 EQLNLLDY
+165 EQINLLDY

-190 YDESWR
+190 YEES
-196 ENVNIEG
+196 ENVIIEG

-208 IKSTGKYGAVG
+208 IKSTGKYGSVG
-219 IFPKLWDMKN
+219 VFPKLWDMKN
-229 TGDHTS
+229 TGQYSD
-235 INVRVIQ
+235 INIRVIQ

-277 SPADCNEELTWKSS
+277 APADCNEELTWKSS

-337 YINPVGTVKVI
+337 YINPVGTVKEI
-348 KMYVG
+348 KMFVG

-368 EDAADRSVRYE
+368 EDAADRSVHYE

-417 KSGRVRVT
+417 KPGRVRVT

-483 WPKYDENESY
+483 WPKFDENESY
-493 DKRSTLL
+493 DKQRTYLL
-500 YIQFV
+500 MELSGYG
-505 KDVTS
+505 
-510 DTEVITLDYDFTEDK
+510 DTKPITLNYDFMEDK
-525 LSASIVNAGRGSV
+525 LSASIVNAGRGTV
-538 GVIYLS
+538 HVLYVS

-558 VEIMKKFSVVVMESL
+558 VEIMKEFSVVVMESL
-573 KGFNVDNYVEMVSTE
+573 KGFKVDGYVDMVSTE
-588 TRDFVLTPDPVG
+588 TRDFVLTPDPVD

-607 VEVTITPNSYLPE
+607 VEVTITPDSYVSE

-632 ESKLNYTIIP
+632 ETKLNYTILP

-657 EVATSNVLIGQRYMQ
+657 EVATSYVGIGQRYMQ

-680 FYAGGV
+680 LYSGGV
-686 RWNSPEYELGN
+686 SWNSPEYELGN
-697 VVEEIRSEDALLHN
+697 VVEEIRSEDALLYN

-717 FGDLNSLGTGTCYKI
+717 FGDINRLESGTCYKI

-746 MYTGAYEDMQTHRQI
+746 YPGGYEDMRPYRQI

-784 EDSNAN
+784 EDANAN
-790 NFNVGDRIVSK
+790 KFNVGDRIVSK
-801 DDGFAEY
+801 DNGFAEY

-817 ITLHAG
+817 TTLHAG
-823 LGYMYFNAGSENVD
+823 LGYMYFNAASDTIN
-837 MEYQRESLMPQGT
+837 MELKYEWNMPQGT

-963 GITSADIASSGIA
+963 GITAADIASSGIA

-984 QGMDVADIIVCN
+984 QGMDVADVIVCN

-1009 AGLPSGVYV
+1009 TGLPSGVYV

>member
-1 MRKQLLLMLSL
+1 MLSL

-53 FNENTYLGAF
+53 FNDNTYLGAF

-68 RGLAKVSQKS
+68 RGLAKLSRYS
-78 VSDTKTIY
+78 VSDTQTIY
-86 YFALRVKGS
+86 YFALRVKGTN
-95 DTDNGK
+95 TDNDK
-101 AISFRLSVPGANTS
+101 AISYRLSVGGNQS
-115 YIYNDL
+115 FVFNDL
-121 QPAADAVTYTN
+121 KPAANAVTYTN
-132 KKTTGT
+132 NGTTGK
-138 LSDLFP
+138 LSALYQ
-144 LKFIQPLYYAFT
+144 LTFIRPGYYSIVQP
-156 QETVSVKVG
+156 EVRVKVG
-165 EQLNLLDY
+165 AEFNLLDH

-182 IPELNWNM
+182 IPEMNWTM
-190 YDESWR
+190 GQGEK
-196 ENVNIEG
+196 ENEYASIKG
-203 NKLTA
+203 NTFKAL
-208 IKSTGKYGAVG
+208 KSTGKYSWVNVS
-219 IFPKLWDMKN
+219 PNLWGMKP
-229 TGDHTS
+229 TGQYTEVS
-235 INVRVIQ
+235 VRVIQ

-277 SPADCNEELTWKSS
+277 APADCNEELTWKSS
-291 DETALLPMIGSDIG
+291 DETAIRPMTSESDLG
-305 KFNPVKA
+305 KFEPVKT
-312 GTYTMTLS
+312 GTYTMTLG

-337 YINPVGTVKVI
+337 YINPVGRVKEI
-348 KMYVG
+348 KMYIG
-353 ENLLDILPSGYKVMP
+353 DNLLDILPSGYKVMP
-368 EDAADRSVRYE
+368 EDATDCSVRYE
-379 VNQSYSDQGVY
+379 VLPSYNQDQEFKY
-390 EDGDGA
+390 NEILEDKGSEG
-396 YKYTDIFGNLYF
+396 IFARKPGRAR
-408 NEGDEMIAL
+408 IAII
-417 KSGRVRVT
+417 SN
-425 IRSVQNPQASCEY
+425 QNPQATCTY

-444 GPTSITFKQEEM
+444 GPTNITFKQEEM
-456 TFLLPI
+456 TFLMPI
-462 KDTDKSDISEDIRNN
+462 KDTDKWDISEDIRNN

-483 WPKYDENESY
+483 WPKYEEYESY
-493 DKRSTLL
+493 DIAQSNLDISSLTDA
-500 YIQFV
+500 V
-505 KDVTS
+505 KLS
-510 DTEVITLDYDFTEDK
+510 YDFKKDII
-525 LSASIVNAGRGSV
+525 SASVVKV
-538 GVIYLS
+538 GEGWIDISYSS
-544 ERTVASEEGLKNEE
+544 ERTIATEEGLQNDEY
-558 VEIMKKFSVVVMESL
+558 EISNHFHVTILESL
-573 KGFNVDNYVEMVSTE
+573 KGFNVDGYVEMVSTE

-607 VEVTITPNSYLPE
+607 VEVTITPDSYVSE

-632 ESKLNYTIIP
+632 ETMLNYTIRP

-647 ATISVKLDGV
+647 AIISVKLDGE
-657 EVATSNVLIGQRYMQ
+657 EVASSNVLIGQRYMQ
-672 KAGWKWTS
+672 KAGWKWAS
-680 FYAGGV
+680 LYGGDV

-717 FGDLNSLGTGTCYKI
+717 FGDINRLESGTCYKI

-746 MYTGAYEDMQTHRQI
+746 MYTGAYEDMRTHRQI

-784 EDSNAN
+784 EDTYAN

-801 DDGFAEY
+801 DNGFAEY

-817 ITLHAG
+817 TTLHAG

-885 AERFTVGAFVGD
+885 AERFTVGAFVGE

-976 IVDGQITV
+976 VVDGQITV

-1009 AGLPSGVYV
+1009 TGLPSGVYV

>member
-27 YNPNAYPDEHVIYV
+27 YNPNAYPDEHVIFV
-41 GLVDDQGSAVQS
+41 GLVDDQGNAVQS
-53 FNENTYLGAF
+53 FNDNTYLGAF

-68 RGLAKVSQKS
+68 RGLAKVSRYS
-78 VSDTKTIY
+78 VSDTQTIY
-86 YFALRVKGS
+86 YFALRVKGTN
-95 DTDNGK
+95 TDNGK
-101 AISFRLSVPGANTS
+101 AISYRLSVGGNQS
-115 YIYNDL
+115 FVFNDL
-121 QPAADAVTYTN
+121 KPAANAVTYTN
-132 KKTTGT
+132 NGTTGK
-138 LSDLFP
+138 LSALYQ
-144 LKFIQPLYYAFT
+144 LTFIRPGYYSIVQP
-156 QETVSVKVG
+156 EVSVKVG
-165 EQLNLLDY
+165 AEFNLLDY

-182 IPELNWNM
+182 IPEMNWTM
-190 YDESWR
+190 GQGEK
-196 ENVNIEG
+196 ENEYASIKG
-203 NKLTA
+203 NTFKAL
-208 IKSTGKYGAVG
+208 KSTGKYSWVNVSPNLLG
-219 IFPKLWDMKN
+219 MKP
-229 TGDHTS
+229 TGQYTTVS
-235 INVRVIQ
+235 VRVIQ

-277 SPADCNEELTWKSS
+277 APADCNEKLTWKSS
-291 DETALLPMIGSDIG
+291 DETAIRPMTSESDLG
-305 KFNPVKA
+305 KFEPVKT
-312 GTYTMTLS
+312 GTYTMTLG

-337 YINPVGTVKVI
+337 YINPVGRVKEI
-348 KMYVG
+348 KMYIG
-353 ENLLDILPSGYKVMP
+353 DNLLDILPSGYKVMP
-368 EDAADRSVRYE
+368 EDATDRSVHYE
-379 VNQSYSDQGVY
+379 VLPSYNQDQEFKY
-390 EDGDGA
+390 NEILEDNGSEG
-396 YKYTDIFGNLYF
+396 IFARKPGRAR
-408 NEGDEMIAL
+408 IAII
-417 KSGRVRVT
+417 SN
-425 IRSVQNPQASCEY
+425 QNPQASCTY

-444 GPTSITFKQEEM
+444 GPTNITFKQEEM
-456 TFLLPI
+456 TFLMPI
-462 KDTDKSDISEDIRNN
+462 KDTDKWDISEDIRNN

-483 WPKYDENESY
+483 WPKYEEYESY
-493 DKRSTLL
+493 DIAQSNLDISSLTDA
-500 YIQFV
+500 V
-505 KDVTS
+505 KLS
-510 DTEVITLDYDFTEDK
+510 YDFKKDII
-525 LSASIVNAGRGSV
+525 SASVVKV
-538 GVIYLS
+538 GEGWIDISYSS
-544 ERTVASEEGLKNEE
+544 ERTIATEEGLRNDEY
-558 VEIMKKFSVVVMESL
+558 EISNHFHVTIMESL
-573 KGFNVDNYVEMVSTE
+573 KGFKVDGYVEMVSTE

-607 VEVTITPNSYLPE
+607 VEVTITPDSYVSE
-620 EWKSMVE
+620 EWKSIVE

-632 ESKLNYTIIP
+632 ESKLNYTIRP

-647 ATISVKLDGV
+647 AIISVKLDGV
-657 EVATSNVLIGQRYMQ
+657 EVASSNVLIGQRYMQ
-672 KAGWKWTS
+672 KAGWKWAS
-680 FYAGGV
+680 LYSGDV
-686 RWNSPEYELGN
+686 SWNSPEYELGN

-717 FGDLNSLGTGTCYKI
+717 FGDINRLESGTCYKI

-746 MYTGAYEDMQTHRQI
+746 MYTGAYEDMRTHRQI

-784 EDSNAN
+784 EDAYAN

-801 DDGFAEY
+801 DNGFAEY

-817 ITLHAG
+817 TTLRAG

-837 MEYQRESLMPQGT
+837 MEYLREGSMPQGT

-875 IVADLGNDYS
+875 IIADLGNDYS

-963 GITSADIASSGIA
+963 GITAADIASSGIA
-976 IVDGQITV
+976 VVDGQITV
-984 QGMDVADIIVCN
+984 QGMDVADVIVCN

>member
-1 MRKQLLLMLSL
+1 MLSL

-53 FNENTYLGAF
+53 FNDNTYLGAF

-68 RGLAKVSQKS
+68 RGLAKVSRYS
-78 VSDTKTIY
+78 VSDTQTIY
-86 YFALRVKGS
+86 YFALRVKGTN
-95 DTDNGK
+95 TDNGK
-101 AISFRLSVPGANTS
+101 AISYRLSEGGNHSFVF
-115 YIYNDL
+115 NDL
-121 QPAADAVTYTN
+121 KPAANAVTYTN
-132 KKTTGT
+132 NGTTGK
-138 LSDLFP
+138 LSALYQ
-144 LKFIQPLYYAFT
+144 LTFIRPGYYSIVQP
-156 QETVSVKVG
+156 EVSVKVG
-165 EQLNLLDY
+165 AEFNLLDH

-182 IPELNWNM
+182 IPELNWTM
-190 YDESWR
+190 GQGEK
-196 ENVNIEG
+196 ENEYASIKG
-203 NKLTA
+203 NTFKAL
-208 IKSTGKYGAVG
+208 KSTGKYSWVNVSPNLLG
-219 IFPKLWDMKN
+219 MKP
-229 TGDHTS
+229 TGQYTKVS
-235 INVRVIQ
+235 VRVIQ

-277 SPADCNEELTWKSS
+277 APADCNEELTWKSS
-291 DETALLPMIGSDIG
+291 DETAIRPMTSESDLG

-337 YINPVGTVKVI
+337 NI
-348 KMYVG
+348 KMVGSVKTIKMFLG
-353 ENLLDILPSGYKVMP
+353 ENLLDILPAGYKVMP
-368 EDAADRSVRYE
+368 EDATDRSVHYE
-379 VNQSYSDQGVY
+379 VNQGYYQGVH
-390 EDGDGA
+390 EDVDGT
-396 YKYTDIFGNLYF
+396 YKNTDIFGDEYF

-417 KSGRVRVT
+417 KPGRVRVT

-438 EVIVKD
+438 EVIVKR
-444 GPTSITFKQEEM
+444 GPTNITFKQEEM
-456 TFLLPI
+456 TFLMPR
-462 KDTDKSDISEDIRNN
+462 KDTDKWDISEDIRNN

-483 WPKYDENESY
+483 WPKYDEYEEY
-493 DKRSTLL
+493 DIAQSDLDILSFTKAVNL
-500 YIQFV
+500 Y
-505 KDVTS
+505 
-510 DTEVITLDYDFTEDK
+510 YDFKNDI
-525 LSASIVNAGRGSV
+525 LSASIDSIGQGWIDVS
-538 GVIYLS
+538 YSS
-544 ERTVASEEGLKNEE
+544 ERTIATETGLQNDKYRISNHFN
-558 VEIMKKFSVVVMESL
+558 ITILESL
-573 KGFNVDNYVEMVSTE
+573 KGFKVDEYVEMVSTE
-588 TRDFVLTPDPVG
+588 TRDFVLTPDPVD

-607 VEVTITPNSYLPE
+607 VEVTIVDANVPE
-620 EWKSMVE
+620 MWKSIVE
-627 IVPTD
+627 IEPTD
-632 ESKLNYTIIP
+632 ETKLNYTINP
-642 HSVGR
+642 RSVGT
-647 ATISVKLDGV
+647 ATISVKLDGE
-657 EVATSNVLIGQRYMQ
+657 EVATSFVRIGQRYMQ

-686 RWNSPEYELGN
+686 SWNSPEYELGN

-717 FGDLNSLGTGTCYKI
+717 FGDINRLESGTCYKI

-746 MYTGAYEDMQTHRQI
+746 MYTGAYEDMRTHRQI

-784 EDSNAN
+784 EDTYAN
-790 NFNVGDRIVSK
+790 KFNVGDRIVSK

-817 ITLHAG
+817 TTLRAG
-823 LGYMYFNAGSENVD
+823 LGYMYFNAASDTID
-837 MEYQRESLMPQGT
+837 MEYQREGRMPQGT

-963 GITSADIASSGIA
+963 GITAADIASSGIA
-976 IVDGQITV
+976 VVDGQITV
-984 QGMDVADIIVCN
+984 QGMDVADVIVCN

-1009 AGLPSGVYV
+1009 TGLPSGVYV

>member
-1 MRKQLLLMLSL
+1 
-12 LLYAVGMAAQQPDWG
+12 MAAQQPDWG

-41 GLVDDQGSAVQS
+41 GLTEGSLDNCGQKELP
-53 FNENTYLGAF
+53 ENTYLGAF

-68 RGLAKVSQKS
+68 RGLAKVQKKSLS
-78 VSDTKTIY
+78 VALTIN
-86 YFALRVKGS
+86 YFPLRVKG
-95 DTDNGK
+95 DTNDEGK
-101 AISFRLSVPGANTS
+101 AISFRLLYPGGQLS
-115 YIYNDL
+115 YVYDL

-138 LSDLFP
+138 LSALFP
-144 LKFIQPLYYAFT
+144 LKFIQPLYYSFT

-165 EQLNLLDY
+165 EQINLLDY

-190 YDESWR
+190 YEES

-208 IKSTGKYGAVG
+208 IKSTGKYGSVG
-219 IFPKLWDMKN
+219 VFPKLWDMKN
-229 TGDHTS
+229 TGQYSD
-235 INVRVIQ
+235 INIRVIQ

-277 SPADCNEELTWKSS
+277 APADCNEELTWKSS
-291 DETALLPMIGSDIG
+291 DETAIRPMTSESDLG
-305 KFNPVKA
+305 KFNPVKT

-337 YINPVGTVKVI
+337 YITPVGRVKEI
-348 KMYVG
+348 KMYIG
-353 ENLLDILPSGYKVMP
+353 DNLLDILPSGYKVMP
-368 EDAADRSVRYE
+368 EDATDRSVRYE
-379 VNQSYSDQGVY
+379 VLPSYNQDQEFKY
-390 EDGDGA
+390 NEILEDKGSEG
-396 YKYTDIFGNLYF
+396 IFARKPGRAR
-408 NEGDEMIAL
+408 IAII
-417 KSGRVRVT
+417 SN
-425 IRSVQNPQASCEY
+425 QNPQATCTY

-444 GPTSITFKQEEM
+444 GPTNITFKQEEM
-456 TFLLPI
+456 TFLMPI
-462 KDTDKSDISEDIRNN
+462 KDTDKWDISEDIRNN

-483 WPKYDENESY
+483 WPKYEEYESY
-493 DKRSTLL
+493 DIAQSNLDISSLTDA
-500 YIQFV
+500 V
-505 KDVTS
+505 KLS
-510 DTEVITLDYDFTEDK
+510 YDFKKDII
-525 LSASIVNAGRGSV
+525 SASVVKV
-538 GVIYLS
+538 GEGWIDISYSS
-544 ERTVASEEGLKNEE
+544 ERTIATEEGLQNDEYYISNHFH
-558 VEIMKKFSVVVMESL
+558 VTILESL
-573 KGFNVDNYVEMVSTE
+573 KGFKVDEYVEMVSTE

-607 VEVTITPNSYLPE
+607 VEVTITPDSYVSE
-620 EWKSMVE
+620 EWKSIVE

-632 ESKLNYTIIP
+632 ENKLNYTIRP

-647 ATISVKLDGV
+647 AIISVKLDGE
-657 EVATSNVLIGQRYMQ
+657 EVASSNVLIGQRYMQ
-672 KAGWKWTS
+672 KAGWKWAS
-680 FYAGGV
+680 LYGGDV
-686 RWNSPEYELGN
+686 SWNSPEYELGD

-717 FGDLNSLGTGTCYKI
+717 FGDINRLESGTCYKI

-746 MYTGAYEDMQTHRQI
+746 MYTGAYEDMRTHRQI

-784 EDSNAN
+784 EDAYAN
-790 NFNVGDRIVSK
+790 KFNVGDRIVSK

-817 ITLHAG
+817 TTLRAG

-837 MEYQRESLMPQGT
+837 MEYLREGSMPQGT

-963 GITSADIASSGIA
+963 GITAADIASSGIA
-976 IVDGQITV
+976 VVDGQITV
-984 QGMDVADIIVCN
+984 QGMDVADVIVCN

-1009 AGLPSGVYV
+1009 TSLPSGVYV

>member
-1 MRKQLLLMLSL
+1 
-12 LLYAVGMAAQQPDWG
+12 MAAQQPDWG

-41 GLVDDQGSAVQS
+41 GLTEGSLDNCGQKELP
-53 FNENTYLGAF
+53 ENTYLGAF

-68 RGLAKVSQKS
+68 RGLAKVQKKSLS
-78 VSDTKTIY
+78 VALTIN
-86 YFALRVKGS
+86 YFPLRVKG
-95 DTDNGK
+95 DTNDEGK
-101 AISFRLSVPGANTS
+101 AISFRLLYPGGQLS
-115 YIYNDL
+115 YVYDL

-144 LKFIQPLYYAFT
+144 LKFIQPLYYGFT

-165 EQLNLLDY
+165 EQINLLDY

-190 YDESWR
+190 YEES
-196 ENVNIEG
+196 ENVIIEG

-208 IKSTGKYGAVG
+208 IKSTGKYGSVG
-219 IFPKLWDMKN
+219 VFPKLWDMKN
-229 TGDHTS
+229 TGQYSD
-235 INVRVIQ
+235 INIRVIQ

-277 SPADCNEELTWKSS
+277 APADCNEELTWKSS
-291 DETALLPMIGSDIG
+291 DETAIRPMTSESDLG
-305 KFNPVKA
+305 KFEPVKT

-337 YINPVGTVKVI
+337 YIKMVGSVKTI
-348 KMYVG
+348 KMFVG
-353 ENLLDILPSGYKVMP
+353 ENLLNILPSGYKVMP
-368 EDAADRSVRYE
+368 EDATDRSVHYE
-379 VNQSYSDQGVY
+379 VNQSFSDQGVY

-396 YKYTDIFGNLYF
+396 YKYTDIFGDIHF
-408 NEGDEMIAL
+408 NEGAEMVAL
-417 KSGRVRVT
+417 KPGRVRVV
-425 IRSVQNPQASCEY
+425 IRSVQNPQMACEY
-438 EVIVKD
+438 EVIVKR

-456 TFLLPI
+456 TFLMPR
-462 KDTDKSDISEDIRNN
+462 KDTDKWDISEDIRNN

-483 WPKYDENESY
+483 WPKYEKHEEYDIAESDLDILSY
-493 DKRSTLL
+493 TKAVHL
-500 YIQFV
+500 Y
-505 KDVTS
+505 
-510 DTEVITLDYDFTEDK
+510 YDFKNDI
-525 LSASIVNAGRGSV
+525 LSALIDSIGQGRINVS
-538 GVIYLS
+538 YSS
-544 ERTVASEEGLKNEE
+544 ERTIATEEGLQNDEYR
-558 VEIMKKFSVVVMESL
+558 ISNDFNITILESL
-573 KGFNVDNYVEMVSTE
+573 KGFKVDEYVEMVSTE
-588 TRDFVLTPDPVG
+588 TRDFVLTPDPVD

-607 VEVTITPNSYLPE
+607 VEVTITPDSYVSE
-620 EWKSMVE
+620 EWKSIVE

-632 ESKLNYTIIP
+632 ESKLNYTIRP

-647 ATISVKLDGV
+647 AIISVKLDGV
-657 EVATSNVLIGQRYMQ
+657 EVATSHVGIGQRYMQ

-680 FYAGGV
+680 LYSGGV
-686 RWNSPEYELGN
+686 SWNSPEYELGN

-717 FGDLNSLGTGTCYKI
+717 FGDLNRLESGTCYKI

-741 LDLRI
+741 LNLRI
-746 MYTGAYEDMQTHRQI
+746 YPGGYEDMRPYRQI

-784 EDSNAN
+784 EDANAN
-790 NFNVGDRIVSK
+790 KFNVGDRIVSK
-801 DDGFAEY
+801 DNGFAEY

-817 ITLHAG
+817 TTLHAG
-823 LGYMYFNAGSENVD
+823 LGYMYFNAASDTIN
-837 MEYQRESLMPQGT
+837 MELKYEWNMPQGT

-963 GITSADIASSGIA
+963 GITAADIASSGIA
-976 IVDGQITV
+976 VVDGQITV
-984 QGMDVADIIVCN
+984 QGMDVADVIVCN

-1009 AGLPSGVYV
+1009 TGLPSGVYV